1 MIFLREYSEELPTAP
16 VTSPVPQVTVEPVE
30 QEPSWYTGMG
40 DAIWQ
45 GAYAAYLEN
54 QSALKGVVSS
64 AGFGDDEY
72 RAWLDATAAENRRLV
87 RDEYTPDPEK
97 TSVAAQVLYGVSNGL
112 AKYGMAAAVGAAA
125 GPASI
130 AVTPVVFGASV
141 GINETQKLKDEG
153 VDDETATKA
162 GMVSGAMNAFWG
174 GVPGAFGRSIKAKVL
189 TGASLGAFTSYN
201 EMGAIKT
208 VLENADYSKLAL
220 KYDPTDPVGMGVNA
234 LVGGLMGPVSAGASW
249 KTRGSKTAKPAEAD
263 APELTDVDV
272 EDAARYRAT
281 QIAAEANL
289 PVDHGNAEQVREAH
303 QAEAS
308 AREQIDAGKTVR
320 VSEKA
325 VDPEV
330 IQEIREK
337 SLAKLAAQSKRD
349 GAILQNR
356 DRSSKESVAQMRG
369 IAAHPDYLRVSI
381 SNSLSDGAPVVT
393 DWADIPDIQ
402 RGTAVT
408 LVDGTGAR
416 YDSQY
421 VVVDA
426 DMVIT
431 SNDIN
436 GQPNNLYGVEGVDA
450 AYAVAGNGRVT
461 ALNHAYDLGTA
472 DTYKQELMQDAARHG
487 VDPDVIAQMQR
498 PILVRVVDKEK
509 LPADIADRTN
519 TRTTAEMSMVEQAI
533 NDAQRIDLASLEFTA
548 DGNVSPDTVAQF
560 VKLMPASERN
570 RLSVNNVPTAEAKAR
585 LDAAIFQAVYK
596 TPGLT
601 GLLDTNKAPAG
612 VATMLR
618 AYRALAPKLIDLDGT
633 GDVDVRTALAEV
645 LNEFAST
652 RANGQKLSVAE
663 LAAQMSTTRS
673 PMAQA
678 YLDYFAKVDK
688 EGGGYKRIVDDISS
702 SADLIRQSRAMA
714 EADAASGGTSM
725 FGDVTTLSQLDVM
738 RDFSQRTGVEID
750 EGQFIKTDSLAGAVK
765 FEAER
770 RGQALRDA
778 IDLAMQ
784 KQGLPPI
791 ERNVK
796 LELIEVGRSADGVHR
811 VWGLKGNPNLV
822 VMPDGVDGVKPLPV
836 RLQEGTM
843 SRDHIRKHESEL
855 QQAGFTNV
863 EEAIVDA
870 AKNWTRITR
879 GTKKDAIRLQRVLYS
894 DERGRLVRSVLQV
907 EFQEIAGVY
916 RIGSV
921 FVSKKPTE
929 KETLLLDRQTH
940 DRGLLSLHKGQPQD
954 WHPPAT
960 SVGSNRDSGATI
972 ADRQAHDRGHTSKD
986 VWHPLSPS
994 VETTA
999 SPDKSIGQD
1008 LGNVKTF
1015 KALADAEKRA
1025 KDSAI
1030 VKESMAKIRDSE
1042 NDAELKQ
1049 LTRQAL
1055 IALDDSPD
1063 MAIPLVDENGNPAA
1077 ISAAEL
1083 IAREDARAAELEKI
1097 AIDGVATAVACA
1109 LVNNGI

>member
-40 DAIWQ
+40 DALWQ
-45 GAYAAYLEN
+45 GAYSAYLEN

-64 AGFGDDEY
+64 AGIGDDEY

-87 RDEYTPDPEK
+87 RDEYTPDPDK
-97 TSVAAQVLYGVSNGL
+97 TSMAAQVLYGVSNGL
-112 AKYGMAAAVGAAA
+112 TKYGMAAAVGTAT
-125 GPASI
+125 GPASL

-141 GINETQKLKDEG
+141 GIAEAQKLKDEG
-153 VDDETATKA
+153 VDEETARKA
-162 GMVSGAMNAFWG
+162 GMTSAAMNAFWG
-174 GVPGAFGRSIKAKVL
+174 GVPGAFGRSIKSKVL
-189 TGASLGAFTSYN
+189 TGAGLGAFTSYN
-201 EMGAIKT
+201 EMGAIKAI
-208 VLENADYSKLAL
+208 LENADYSKLAL

-234 LVGGLMGPVSAGASW
+234 LVGGLMGPMSGGVSW
-249 KTRGSKTAKPAEAD
+249 KARGSRSAQAPAAD
-263 APELTDVDV
+263 ALGLTDVDV

-289 PVDHGNAEQVREAH
+289 PVDHNNVEQVREAH
-303 QAEAS
+303 QAEAT
-308 AREQIDAGKTVR
+308 AREQIDSGKTVR

-356 DRSSKESVAQMRG
+356 DRSSKESVAQMRE

-498 PILVRVVDKEK
+498 PILVRVVDKER

-570 RLSVNNVPTAEAKAR
+570 RLSVNNVPTAEARAR

-714 EADAASGGTSM
+714 EADAASGGAGM
-725 FGDVTTLSQLDVM
+725 FGDVTTLSQRDVM
-738 RDFSQRTGVEID
+738 RRFADRTGIEID
-750 EGQFIKTDSLAGAVK
+750 EKQFINTDSLKGAVEYEAQLRA
-765 FEAER
+765 EAER
-770 RGQALRDA
+770 AKVQALAAEQARQAKRAAAIAADA
-778 IDLAMQ
+778 Q
-784 KQGLPPI
+784 KAVPEVAP
-791 ERNVK
+791 K
-796 LELIEVGRSADGVHR
+796 LER
-811 VWGLKGNPNLV
+811 
-822 VMPDGVDGVKPLPV
+822 
-836 RLQEGTM
+836 
-843 SRDHIRKHESEL
+843 
-855 QQAGFTNV
+855 
-863 EEAIVDA
+863 EASDA
-870 AKNWTRITR
+870 AK
-879 GTKKDAIRLQRVLYS
+879 AAEAVS
-894 DERGRLVRSVLQV
+894 
-907 EFQEIAGVY
+907 EI
-916 RIGSV
+916 
-921 FVSKKPTE
+921 
-929 KETLLLDRQTH
+929 
-940 DRGLLSLHKGQPQD
+940 
-954 WHPPAT
+954 
-960 SVGSNRDSGATI
+960 
-972 ADRQAHDRGHTSKD
+972 
-986 VWHPLSPS
+986 
-994 VETTA
+994 
-999 SPDKSIGQD
+999 
-1008 LGNVKTF
+1008 
-1015 KALADAEKRA
+1015 EKRVSDA
-1025 KDSAI
+1025 AIIRESIEHVRASA
-1030 VKESMAKIRDSE
+1030 E
-1042 NDAELKQ
+1042 DADLQ
-1049 LTRQAL
+1049 ALTNQAL
-1055 IALDDSPD
+1055 IVLEDSPD
-1063 MAIPLVDENGNPAA
+1063 MVIPLTDENGNPAS

-1083 IAREDARAAELEKI
+1083 IAREDARAAELEK
-1097 AIDGVATAVACA
+1097 AAMEGVTTAVACA

>member
-40 DAIWQ
+40 DALWQ
-45 GAYAAYLEN
+45 GAYSAYLEN

-64 AGFGDDEY
+64 AGIGDDEY

-87 RDEYTPDPEK
+87 RDEYTPDPDK
-97 TSVAAQVLYGVSNGL
+97 TSMAAQVLYGVSNGL
-112 AKYGMAAAVGAAA
+112 TKYGMAAAVGTAT
-125 GPASI
+125 GPASL

-141 GINETQKLKDEG
+141 GIAEAQKLKDEG
-153 VDDETATKA
+153 VDEETARKA
-162 GMVSGAMNAFWG
+162 GMTSAAMNAFWG
-174 GVPGAFGRSIKAKVL
+174 GVPGAFGRSIKSKVL
-189 TGASLGAFTSYN
+189 TGAGLGAFTSYN
-201 EMGAIKT
+201 EMGAIKAI
-208 VLENADYSKLAL
+208 LENADYSKLAL

-234 LVGGLMGPVSAGASW
+234 LVGGLMGPMSGGVSW
-249 KTRGSKTAKPAEAD
+249 KARGSRSAQAPAAD
-263 APELTDVDV
+263 ALGLTDVDV

-289 PVDHGNAEQVREAH
+289 PVDHNNVEQVREAH
-303 QAEAS
+303 QAEAT
-308 AREQIDAGKTVR
+308 AREQIDSGKAVR

-356 DRSSKESVAQMRG
+356 DRSSKESVAQMRE

-570 RLSVNNVPTAEAKAR
+570 RLSVNNVPTAEARAR

-714 EADAASGGTSM
+714 EADAASGGAGM
-725 FGDVTTLSQLDVM
+725 FGDVTTLSQRDVM
-738 RDFSQRTGVEID
+738 RRFADRTGIEID
-750 EGQFIKTDSLAGAVK
+750 EKRFINTDSLKGAVEYEAQLRA
-765 FEAER
+765 EAER
-770 RGQALRDA
+770 TKVQALAAEQARQAKQAAAIAADA
-778 IDLAMQ
+778 Q
-784 KQGLPPI
+784 KAVPEVAP
-791 ERNVK
+791 K
-796 LELIEVGRSADGVHR
+796 LEL
-811 VWGLKGNPNLV
+811 
-822 VMPDGVDGVKPLPV
+822 
-836 RLQEGTM
+836 
-843 SRDHIRKHESEL
+843 
-855 QQAGFTNV
+855 
-863 EEAIVDA
+863 EASDA
-870 AKNWTRITR
+870 AK
-879 GTKKDAIRLQRVLYS
+879 AAEAVS
-894 DERGRLVRSVLQV
+894 
-907 EFQEIAGVY
+907 EI
-916 RIGSV
+916 
-921 FVSKKPTE
+921 
-929 KETLLLDRQTH
+929 
-940 DRGLLSLHKGQPQD
+940 
-954 WHPPAT
+954 
-960 SVGSNRDSGATI
+960 
-972 ADRQAHDRGHTSKD
+972 
-986 VWHPLSPS
+986 
-994 VETTA
+994 
-999 SPDKSIGQD
+999 
-1008 LGNVKTF
+1008 
-1015 KALADAEKRA
+1015 EKRVSDA
-1025 KDSAI
+1025 AIIRESIEHVRASA
-1030 VKESMAKIRDSE
+1030 E
-1042 NDAELKQ
+1042 DADLQ
-1049 LTRQAL
+1049 ALTNQAL
-1055 IALDDSPD
+1055 IVLEDSPD
-1063 MAIPLVDENGNPAA
+1063 MVIPLTDENGNPAS

-1083 IAREDARAAELEKI
+1083 IAREDARAAELEK
-1097 AIDGVATAVACA
+1097 AAMEGVTTAVACA

>member
-97 TSVAAQVLYGVSNGL
+97 TSMAAQVLYGVSNGL

-289 PVDHGNAEQVREAH
+289 PIDHGNAEQVREAH
-303 QAEAS
+303 QAEAT
-308 AREQIDAGKTVR
+308 AREQIDAGKPVR
-320 VSEKA
+320 MSEKA
-325 VDPEV
+325 VAPEV

-337 SLAKLAAQSKRD
+337 SLAKLAAQSKYD

-356 DRSSKESVAQMRG
+356 DRSSKESVAQMRE

-472 DTYKQELMQDAARHG
+472 DTYKKELMLDAARHG
-487 VDPDVIAQMQR
+487 VDPDVIAEMQK

-509 LPADIADRTN
+509 LPVDIADRTN

-533 NDAQRIDLASLEFTA
+533 NDAQRIDLASLKFTE
-548 DGNVSPDTVAQF
+548 DGNVSLDTISQF
-560 VKLMPASERN
+560 VQLMPASERN
-570 RLSVNNVPTAEAKAR
+570 RLVVNGVPTAEANAR
-585 LDAAIFQAVYK
+585 LDAAIFQSVYK

-601 GLLDTNKAPAG
+601 GLLDAGKAPAG
-612 VATMLR
+612 VSTMLR
-618 AYRALAPKLIDLDGT
+618 AYRALAPKLLDLDGT
-633 GDVDVRTALAEV
+633 GDLDVRTAMAEV
-645 LNEFAST
+645 LNEFVST
-652 RANGQKLSVAE
+652 RANGQKLSVSE
-663 LAAQMSTTRS
+663 LAAQKTTTRS

-702 SADLIRQSRAMA
+702 SAVLIRKSRAMA

-738 RDFSQRTGVEID
+738 RDFSHRTGVEID
-750 EGQFIKTDSLAGAVK
+750 EGQFIKTDSLAGAVQ

-778 IDLAMQ
+778 IDYAMR
-784 KQGLPPI
+784 KEGMAPI
-791 ERNVK
+791 SAPKPFK
-796 LELIEVGRSADGVHR
+796 LVEVGRDGDKVHR
-811 VWGLKGNPNLV
+811 VFGLDGKPDLM
-822 VMPDGVDGVKPLPV
+822 VMPEGVDGVLPLPV
-836 RLQEGTM
+836 RLQEGTLNG
-843 SRDHIRKHESEL
+843 DHIRKHEKEL
-855 QQAGFTNV
+855 QQAGYSNV
-863 EEAIVDA
+863 EHALYDVVR
-870 AKNWTRITR
+870 NWAWVSK
-879 GTKKDAIRLQRVLYS
+879 GTKADSLRIVRPIVV
-894 DERGRLVRSVLQV
+894 DEKGRLTRAVIQV
-907 EFQEIAGVY
+907 EFQKVAGVY
-916 RIGSV
+916 RVGSV
-921 FVSKKPTE
+921 FYSKQPIE
-929 KETLLLDRQTH
+929 KETLLFDRQTH
-940 DRGLLSLHKGQPQD
+940 DRGLLSLHEGQPQD

-960 SVGSNRDSGATI
+960 SVGNNKVSG
-972 ADRQAHDRGHTSKD
+972 
-986 VWHPLSPS
+986 
-994 VETTA
+994 TA
-999 SPDKSIGQD
+999 VPNESIGQD
-1008 LGNVKTF
+1008 LGDVKTF
-1015 KALADAEKRA
+1015 KSAAEQEKHVSDAAVIRESIEHVRTSAEDADLKALT
-1025 KDSAI
+1025 
-1030 VKESMAKIRDSE
+1030 
-1042 NDAELKQ
+1042 N
-1049 LTRQAL
+1049 QAL
-1055 IALDDSPD
+1055 IVLEDSPD
-1063 MAIPLVDENGNPAA
+1063 MVIPLEDANGDPAS

>member
-45 GAYAAYLEN
+45 GACAAYLEN

-97 TSVAAQVLYGVSNGL
+97 TSVAAQVLYGV
-112 AKYGMAAAVGAAA
+112 YGMAAAVGAAA

-303 QAEAS
+303 QAEAT
-308 AREQIDAGKTVR
+308 AREQIDAGKPVR
-320 VSEKA
+320 MSEKA
-325 VDPEV
+325 VAPEV

-356 DRSSKESVAQMRG
+356 DRSSKESVAQMRE

-393 DWADIPDIQ
+393 DWADIPNIQ

-408 LVDGTGAR
+408 LVDGTGVR
-416 YDSQY
+416 YDSHY

-426 DMVIT
+426 DTVIT

-472 DTYKQELMQDAARHG
+472 DTYKKELMLDAARHG
-487 VDPDVIAQMQR
+487 VDPDVIAEMQK

-509 LPADIADRTN
+509 LPVDIADRTN

-533 NDAQRIDLASLEFTA
+533 NDAQRIDLASLKFTE
-548 DGNVSPDTVAQF
+548 DGNVSLDTISQF
-560 VKLMPASERN
+560 VQLMPASERN
-570 RLSVNNVPTAEAKAR
+570 RLVVNGVPTAEANAR
-585 LDAAIFQAVYK
+585 LDAAIFQSVYK

-601 GLLDTNKAPAG
+601 GLLDAGKAPAG
-612 VATMLR
+612 VSTMLR
-618 AYRALAPKLIDLDGT
+618 AYRALAPKLLDLDGT
-633 GDVDVRTALAEV
+633 GDLDVRTAMAEV
-645 LNEFAST
+645 LNEFVST
-652 RANGQKLSVAE
+652 RANGQKLSVSE
-663 LAAQMSTTRS
+663 LAAQKTTTRS

-678 YLDYFAKVDK
+678 YLDYFAKVNK

-702 SADLIRQSRAMA
+702 SAVLIRKNRAMA

-738 RDFSQRTGVEID
+738 RDFSHRTGVEID
-750 EGQFIKTDSLAGAVK
+750 EGQFIKTDSLAGAVQ

-778 IDLAMQ
+778 IDYAMR
-784 KQGLPPI
+784 KEGMAPI
-791 ERNVK
+791 SAPKPFK
-796 LELIEVGRSADGVHR
+796 LVEVGRDGDKVHR
-811 VWGLKGNPNLV
+811 VFGLDGKPDLM
-822 VMPDGVDGVKPLPV
+822 VMPEGVDGVLPLPV
-836 RLQEGTM
+836 RLQEGTLNG
-843 SRDHIRKHESEL
+843 DHIRKHEKEL
-855 QQAGFTNV
+855 QQAGYSNV
-863 EEAIVDA
+863 EHALYDVVR
-870 AKNWTRITR
+870 NWAWVSK
-879 GTKKDAIRLQRVLYS
+879 GTKADSLRIVRPIVV
-894 DERGRLVRSVLQV
+894 DEKGRLTRAVIQV
-907 EFQEIAGVY
+907 EFQKVAGVY
-916 RIGSV
+916 RVGSV
-921 FVSKKPTE
+921 FYSKQPIE
-929 KETLLLDRQTH
+929 KETLLFDRQTH
-940 DRGLLSLHKGQPQD
+940 DRGLLSLHEGQPQD

-960 SVGSNRDSGATI
+960 SVGNNKVSG
-972 ADRQAHDRGHTSKD
+972 
-986 VWHPLSPS
+986 
-994 VETTA
+994 TA
-999 SPDKSIGQD
+999 VPNESIGQD
-1008 LGNVKTF
+1008 LGDVKTF
-1015 KALADAEKRA
+1015 KSAAEQEKHVSDAAVIRESIEHVRTSAEDADLKALTD
-1025 KDSAI
+1025 
-1030 VKESMAKIRDSE
+1030 
-1042 NDAELKQ
+1042 
-1049 LTRQAL
+1049 QAL
-1055 IALDDSPD
+1055 IVLEDSPD
-1063 MAIPLVDENGNPAA
+1063 MVIPLVDANGDPAS

-1083 IAREDARAAELEKI
+1083 IAREDARAAELEKT
-1097 AIDGVATAVACA
+1097 AKEGVTTAVACA
-1109 LVNNGI
+1109 LINNGI

>member
-1 MIFLREYSEELPTAP
+1 M
-16 VTSPVPQVTVEPVE
+16 
-30 QEPSWYTGMG
+30 
-40 DAIWQ
+40 
-45 GAYAAYLEN
+45 
-54 QSALKGVVSS
+54 
-64 AGFGDDEY
+64 
-72 RAWLDATAAENRRLV
+72 
-87 RDEYTPDPEK
+87 RDEYTPDPDN
-97 TSVAAQVLYGVSNGL
+97 TSMAAQVLYGVSNGL
-112 AKYGMAAAVGAAA
+112 TKYGMAAAVGTAT
-125 GPASI
+125 GPASL

-141 GINETQKLKDEG
+141 GIAEAQKLKDEG
-153 VDDETATKA
+153 VDEETARKA
-162 GMVSGAMNAFWG
+162 GMTSAAMNAFWG
-174 GVPGAFGRSIKAKVL
+174 GVPGAFGRSIKSKVL
-189 TGASLGAFTSYN
+189 TGAGLGAFTSYN
-201 EMGAIKT
+201 EMGAIKAI
-208 VLENADYSKLAL
+208 LENADYSKLAL

-234 LVGGLMGPVSAGASW
+234 LVGGLMGPMSGGVSW
-249 KTRGSKTAKPAEAD
+249 KARGSRSAQAPAAD
-263 APELTDVDV
+263 ALGLTDVDV

-289 PVDHGNAEQVREAH
+289 PVDHNNVEQVREAH
-303 QAEAS
+303 QAEAT
-308 AREQIDAGKTVR
+308 AREQIDSGKAVR

-356 DRSSKESVAQMRG
+356 DRSSKESVAQMRE

-570 RLSVNNVPTAEAKAR
+570 RLSVNNVPTAEARAR

-714 EADAASGGTSM
+714 EADAASGGAGM
-725 FGDVTTLSQLDVM
+725 FGDVTTLSQRDVM
-738 RDFSQRTGVEID
+738 RRFADRTGIEID
-750 EGQFIKTDSLAGAVK
+750 EKRFINTDSLKGAVEYEAQLRA
-765 FEAER
+765 EAER
-770 RGQALRDA
+770 TKVQALAAEQARQAKQAAAIAADA
-778 IDLAMQ
+778 Q
-784 KQGLPPI
+784 KAVP
-791 ERNVK
+791 EVAAK
-796 LELIEVGRSADGVHR
+796 LEL
-811 VWGLKGNPNLV
+811 
-822 VMPDGVDGVKPLPV
+822 
-836 RLQEGTM
+836 
-843 SRDHIRKHESEL
+843 
-855 QQAGFTNV
+855 
-863 EEAIVDA
+863 EASDA
-870 AKNWTRITR
+870 AK
-879 GTKKDAIRLQRVLYS
+879 AAEAVS
-894 DERGRLVRSVLQV
+894 
-907 EFQEIAGVY
+907 EI
-916 RIGSV
+916 
-921 FVSKKPTE
+921 
-929 KETLLLDRQTH
+929 
-940 DRGLLSLHKGQPQD
+940 
-954 WHPPAT
+954 
-960 SVGSNRDSGATI
+960 
-972 ADRQAHDRGHTSKD
+972 
-986 VWHPLSPS
+986 
-994 VETTA
+994 
-999 SPDKSIGQD
+999 
-1008 LGNVKTF
+1008 
-1015 KALADAEKRA
+1015 EKRVSDA
-1025 KDSAI
+1025 AIIRESIEHVRASA
-1030 VKESMAKIRDSE
+1030 E
-1042 NDAELKQ
+1042 DADLQ
-1049 LTRQAL
+1049 ALTNQAL
-1055 IALDDSPD
+1055 IVLEDSPD
-1063 MAIPLVDENGNPAA
+1063 MVIPLTDANGDPAS

-1083 IAREDARAAELEKI
+1083 IAREDARAAELEK
-1097 AIDGVATAVACA
+1097 AATEGVTTAVACA

>member
-289 PVDHGNAEQVREAH
+289 PIDHGNAEQVREAH
-303 QAEAS
+303 QAEAT

-356 DRSSKESVAQMRG
+356 DRSSKESVAQMRE

-393 DWADIPDIQ
+393 DWADIPNIQ

-472 DTYKQELMQDAARHG
+472 DTYKKELMLDAARHG
-487 VDPDVIAQMQR
+487 VDPDVIAEMQK

-509 LPADIADRTN
+509 LPVDIADRTN
-519 TRTTAEMSMVEQAI
+519 TRTTAEMSMVEQSI
-533 NDAQRIDLASLEFTA
+533 NDAQRIDLASLKFTE
-548 DGNVSPDTVAQF
+548 DGNVSLDTISQF
-560 VKLMPASERN
+560 VQLMPASERN
-570 RLSVNNVPTAEAKAR
+570 RLVVNGVPTAEANAR
-585 LDAAIFQAVYK
+585 LDAAIFQSVYK

-601 GLLDTNKAPAG
+601 GLLDAGKAPAG
-612 VATMLR
+612 VSTMLR
-618 AYRALAPKLIDLDGT
+618 AYRALAPKLLDLDGT
-633 GDVDVRTALAEV
+633 GDLDVRTAMAEV
-645 LNEFAST
+645 LNEFVST
-652 RANGQKLSVAE
+652 RANGQKLSVSE
-663 LAAQMSTTRS
+663 LAAQKTTTRS

-702 SADLIRQSRAMA
+702 SAVLIRKSRAMA

-738 RDFSQRTGVEID
+738 RDFSHRTGVEID
-750 EGQFIKTDSLAGAVK
+750 EGQFIKTDSLAGAVQ

-778 IDLAMQ
+778 IDYAMR
-784 KQGLPPI
+784 KEGMAPI
-791 ERNVK
+791 SAPKPFK
-796 LELIEVGRSADGVHR
+796 LVEVGRDGDKVHR
-811 VWGLKGNPNLV
+811 VFGLDGKPDLM
-822 VMPDGVDGVKPLPV
+822 VMPEGVDGVLPLPV
-836 RLQEGTM
+836 RLQEGTLNG
-843 SRDHIRKHESEL
+843 DHIRKHEKEL
-855 QQAGFTNV
+855 QQAGYSNV
-863 EEAIVDA
+863 EHALYDVVR
-870 AKNWTRITR
+870 NWAWVSK
-879 GTKKDAIRLQRVLYS
+879 GTKADSLRIVRPIVV
-894 DERGRLVRSVLQV
+894 DEKGRLTRAVIQV
-907 EFQEIAGVY
+907 EFQKVAGVY
-916 RIGSV
+916 RVGSV
-921 FVSKKPTE
+921 FYSKQPIE
-929 KETLLLDRQTH
+929 KETLLFDRQTH
-940 DRGLLSLHKGQPQD
+940 DRGLLSLHEGQPQD

-960 SVGSNRDSGATI
+960 SVGNNKVSG
-972 ADRQAHDRGHTSKD
+972 
-986 VWHPLSPS
+986 
-994 VETTA
+994 TA
-999 SPDKSIGQD
+999 VPNESIGQD
-1008 LGNVKTF
+1008 LGDVKTF
-1015 KALADAEKRA
+1015 KSAAEQEKHVSDAAVIRESIEHVRTSAEDADLKALT
-1025 KDSAI
+1025 
-1030 VKESMAKIRDSE
+1030 
-1042 NDAELKQ
+1042 N
-1049 LTRQAL
+1049 QAL
-1055 IALDDSPD
+1055 IVLEDSPD
-1063 MAIPLVDENGNPAA
+1063 MVIPLEDANGDPAS

>member
-97 TSVAAQVLYGVSNGL
+97 TSMAAQVLYGVSNGL

-289 PVDHGNAEQVREAH
+289 PIDHGNAEQVREAH
-303 QAEAS
+303 QAEAT
-308 AREQIDAGKTVR
+308 AREQIDAGKPVR
-320 VSEKA
+320 MSEKA
-325 VDPEV
+325 VAPEV

-337 SLAKLAAQSKRD
+337 SLAKLAAQSKHD

-356 DRSSKESVAQMRG
+356 DRSSKESVAQMRE

-472 DTYKQELMQDAARHG
+472 DTYKKELMLDAARHG
-487 VDPDVIAQMQR
+487 VDPDVIAEMQK

-509 LPADIADRTN
+509 LPVDIADRTN

-533 NDAQRIDLASLEFTA
+533 NDAQRIDLASLKFTE
-548 DGNVSPDTVAQF
+548 DGNVSLDTISQF
-560 VKLMPASERN
+560 VQLMPASERN
-570 RLSVNNVPTAEAKAR
+570 RLVVNGVPTAEANAR
-585 LDAAIFQAVYK
+585 LDAAIFQSVYK

-601 GLLDTNKAPAG
+601 GLLDAGKAPAG
-612 VATMLR
+612 VSTMLR
-618 AYRALAPKLIDLDGT
+618 AYRALAPKLLDLDGT
-633 GDVDVRTALAEV
+633 GDLDVRTAMAEV
-645 LNEFAST
+645 LNEFVST
-652 RANGQKLSVAE
+652 RANGQKLSVSE
-663 LAAQMSTTRS
+663 LAAQKTTTRS

-702 SADLIRQSRAMA
+702 SAVLIRKSRAMA

-738 RDFSQRTGVEID
+738 RDFSHRTGVEID
-750 EGQFIKTDSLAGAVK
+750 EGQFIKTDSLAGAVQ

-770 RGQALRDA
+770 REQALRDA
-778 IDLAMQ
+778 IDYAMR
-784 KQGLPPI
+784 KEGMAPI
-791 ERNVK
+791 SAPKPFK
-796 LELIEVGRSADGVHR
+796 LVEVGRDGDKVHR
-811 VWGLKGNPNLV
+811 VFGLDGKPDLM
-822 VMPDGVDGVKPLPV
+822 VMPEGVDGVLPLPV
-836 RLQEGTM
+836 RLQEGTLNG
-843 SRDHIRKHESEL
+843 DHIRKHEKEL
-855 QQAGFTNV
+855 QQAGYSNV
-863 EEAIVDA
+863 EHALYDVVR
-870 AKNWTRITR
+870 NWAWVSK
-879 GTKKDAIRLQRVLYS
+879 GTKADSLRIVRPIVV
-894 DERGRLVRSVLQV
+894 DEKGRLTRAVIQV
-907 EFQEIAGVY
+907 EFQKVAGVY
-916 RIGSV
+916 RVGSV
-921 FVSKKPTE
+921 FYSKQPIE
-929 KETLLLDRQTH
+929 KETLLFDRQTH
-940 DRGLLSLHKGQPQD
+940 DRGLLSLHEGQPQD

-960 SVGSNRDSGATI
+960 SVGNNKVSG
-972 ADRQAHDRGHTSKD
+972 
-986 VWHPLSPS
+986 
-994 VETTA
+994 TA
-999 SPDKSIGQD
+999 VPNESIGQD
-1008 LGNVKTF
+1008 LGDVKTF
-1015 KALADAEKRA
+1015 KSAAEQEKHVSDAAVIRESIEHVRTSAEDADLKALT
-1025 KDSAI
+1025 
-1030 VKESMAKIRDSE
+1030 
-1042 NDAELKQ
+1042 N
-1049 LTRQAL
+1049 QAL
-1055 IALDDSPD
+1055 IVLEDSPD
-1063 MAIPLVDENGNPAA
+1063 MVIPLEDANGDPAS

>member
-249 KTRGSKTAKPAEAD
+249 KTRVSKTAKPAEAD

-289 PVDHGNAEQVREAH
+289 PIDHGNAEQVREAH
-303 QAEAS
+303 QAEAT
-308 AREQIDAGKTVR
+308 AREQIDAGKPVR
-320 VSEKA
+320 MSEKA
-325 VDPEV
+325 VAPEV

-337 SLAKLAAQSKRD
+337 SLAKLAAQSKHD

-356 DRSSKESVAQMRG
+356 DRSSKESVAQMRE

-472 DTYKQELMQDAARHG
+472 DTYKKELMLDAARHG
-487 VDPDVIAQMQR
+487 VDPDVIAEMQK

-509 LPADIADRTN
+509 LPVDIADRTN

-533 NDAQRIDLASLEFTA
+533 NDAQRIDLASLKFTE
-548 DGNVSPDTVAQF
+548 DGNVSLDTISQF
-560 VKLMPASERN
+560 VQLMPASERN
-570 RLSVNNVPTAEAKAR
+570 RLVVNGVPTADANAR
-585 LDAAIFQAVYK
+585 LDAAIFQSVYK

-601 GLLDTNKAPAG
+601 GLLDAGKAPAG
-612 VATMLR
+612 VSTMLR
-618 AYRALAPKLIDLDGT
+618 AYRALAPKLLDLDGT
-633 GDVDVRTALAEV
+633 GDLDVRTAMAEV
-645 LNEFAST
+645 LNEFVST
-652 RANGQKLSVAE
+652 RANGQKLSVSE
-663 LAAQMSTTRS
+663 LAAQKTTTRS

-702 SADLIRQSRAMA
+702 SAVLIRKNRAMA

-738 RDFSQRTGVEID
+738 RDFSHRTGVEID
-750 EGQFIKTDSLAGAVK
+750 EGQFIKTDSLAGAVQ

-778 IDLAMQ
+778 IDYAMR
-784 KQGLPPI
+784 KEGMAPI
-791 ERNVK
+791 SAPKPFK
-796 LELIEVGRSADGVHR
+796 LVEVGRDGDKVHR
-811 VWGLKGNPNLV
+811 VFGLDGKPDLM
-822 VMPDGVDGVKPLPV
+822 VMPEGVDGVLPLPV
-836 RLQEGTM
+836 RLQEGTLNG
-843 SRDHIRKHESEL
+843 DHIRKHEKEL
-855 QQAGFTNV
+855 QQAGYSNV
-863 EEAIVDA
+863 EHALYDVVR
-870 AKNWTRITR
+870 NWAWVSK
-879 GTKKDAIRLQRVLYS
+879 GTKADSLRIVRPIVV
-894 DERGRLVRSVLQV
+894 DEKGRLTRAVIQV
-907 EFQEIAGVY
+907 EFQKVAGVY
-916 RIGSV
+916 RVGSV
-921 FVSKKPTE
+921 FYSKQPIE
-929 KETLLLDRQTH
+929 KETLLFDRQTH
-940 DRGLLSLHKGQPQD
+940 DRGLLSLHEGQPQD

-960 SVGSNRDSGATI
+960 SVGNNKVSG
-972 ADRQAHDRGHTSKD
+972 
-986 VWHPLSPS
+986 
-994 VETTA
+994 TA
-999 SPDKSIGQD
+999 VPNESIGQD
-1008 LGNVKTF
+1008 LGDVKTF
-1015 KALADAEKRA
+1015 KSAAEQEKHVSDAAVIRESIEHVRTSAEDADLKALT
-1025 KDSAI
+1025 
-1030 VKESMAKIRDSE
+1030 
-1042 NDAELKQ
+1042 N
-1049 LTRQAL
+1049 QAL
-1055 IALDDSPD
+1055 IVLEDSPD
-1063 MAIPLVDENGNPAA
+1063 MVIPLEDANGDPAS

>member
-1 MIFLREYSEELPTAP
+1 M
-16 VTSPVPQVTVEPVE
+16 E

-303 QAEAS
+303 QAEAT
-308 AREQIDAGKTVR
+308 AREQIDAGKPVR
-320 VSEKA
+320 MSEKA
-325 VDPEV
+325 VAPEV

-356 DRSSKESVAQMRG
+356 DRSSKESVAQMRE

-393 DWADIPDIQ
+393 DWADIPNIQ

-408 LVDGTGAR
+408 LVDGTGVR
-416 YDSQY
+416 YDSHY

-426 DMVIT
+426 DTVIT

-472 DTYKQELMQDAARHG
+472 DTYKKELMLDAARHG
-487 VDPDVIAQMQR
+487 VDPDVIAEMQK

-509 LPADIADRTN
+509 LPVDIADRTN

-533 NDAQRIDLASLEFTA
+533 NDAQRIDLASLKFTE
-548 DGNVSPDTVAQF
+548 DGNVSLDTISQF
-560 VKLMPASERN
+560 VQLMPASERN
-570 RLSVNNVPTAEAKAR
+570 RLVVNGVPTAEANAR
-585 LDAAIFQAVYK
+585 LDAAIFQSVYK

-601 GLLDTNKAPAG
+601 GLLDAGKAPAG
-612 VATMLR
+612 VSTMLR
-618 AYRALAPKLIDLDGT
+618 AYRALAPKLLDLDGT
-633 GDVDVRTALAEV
+633 GDLDVRTAMAEV
-645 LNEFAST
+645 LNEFVST
-652 RANGQKLSVAE
+652 RANGQKLSVSE
-663 LAAQMSTTRS
+663 LAAQKTTTRS

-702 SADLIRQSRAMA
+702 SAVLIRKNRAMA

-738 RDFSQRTGVEID
+738 RDFSHRTGVEID
-750 EGQFIKTDSLAGAVK
+750 EGQFIKTDSLAGAVQ

-778 IDLAMQ
+778 IDYAMR
-784 KQGLPPI
+784 KEGMAPI
-791 ERNVK
+791 SAPKPFK
-796 LELIEVGRSADGVHR
+796 LVEVGRDGDKVHR
-811 VWGLKGNPNLV
+811 VFGLDGKPDLM
-822 VMPDGVDGVKPLPV
+822 VMPEGVDGVLPLPV
-836 RLQEGTM
+836 RLQEGTLNG
-843 SRDHIRKHESEL
+843 DHIRKHEKEL
-855 QQAGFTNV
+855 QQAGYSNV
-863 EEAIVDA
+863 EHALYDVVR
-870 AKNWTRITR
+870 NWAWVSK
-879 GTKKDAIRLQRVLYS
+879 GTKADSLRIVRPIVV
-894 DERGRLVRSVLQV
+894 DEKGRLTRAVIQV
-907 EFQEIAGVY
+907 EFQKVAGVY
-916 RIGSV
+916 RVGSV
-921 FVSKKPTE
+921 FYSKQPIE

-960 SVGSNRDSGATI
+960 SVGSNRDSG
-972 ADRQAHDRGHTSKD
+972 
-986 VWHPLSPS
+986 
-994 VETTA
+994 TA
-999 SPDKSIGQD
+999 VPNESIGQD

-1015 KALADAEKRA
+1015 KVLADAEKRA

-1063 MAIPLVDENGNPAA
+1063 MAIPLVDENGNSAA

-1083 IAREDARAAELEKI
+1083 IAREDARAAELEKT
-1097 AIDGVATAVACA
+1097 AKEGVTTAVACA
-1109 LVNNGI
+1109 LINNGI

>member
-16 VTSPVPQVTVEPVE
+16 VTSPVPSVTVEPVK

-40 DAIWQ
+40 DALWQ
-45 GAYAAYLEN
+45 GAYSAYLEN

-303 QAEAS
+303 QAEAT

-487 VDPDVIAQMQR
+487 VDPDVIAEMQK

-509 LPADIADRTN
+509 LPVDIADRTN

-533 NDAQRIDLASLEFTA
+533 NDAQRIDLASLKFTE
-548 DGNVSPDTVAQF
+548 DGNVSLDTISQF
-560 VKLMPASERN
+560 VQLMPASERN
-570 RLSVNNVPTAEAKAR
+570 RLVVNGVPTAEANAR
-585 LDAAIFQAVYK
+585 LDAAIFQSVYK

-601 GLLDTNKAPAG
+601 GLLDAGKAPAG
-612 VATMLR
+612 VSTMLR
-618 AYRALAPKLIDLDGT
+618 AYRALAPKLLDLDGT
-633 GDVDVRTALAEV
+633 GDLDVRTAMAEV
-645 LNEFAST
+645 LNEFVST
-652 RANGQKLSVAE
+652 RANGQKLSVSE
-663 LAAQMSTTRS
+663 LAAQKTTTRS

-702 SADLIRQSRAMA
+702 SAVLIRKNRAMA

-738 RDFSQRTGVEID
+738 RDFSHRTGVEID
-750 EGQFIKTDSLAGAVK
+750 EGQFIKTDSLAGAVQ

-778 IDLAMQ
+778 IDYAMR
-784 KQGLPPI
+784 KEGMAPI
-791 ERNVK
+791 SAPKPFK
-796 LELIEVGRSADGVHR
+796 LVEVGRDGDKVHR
-811 VWGLKGNPNLV
+811 VFGLDGKPDLM
-822 VMPDGVDGVKPLPV
+822 VMPEGVDGVLPLPV
-836 RLQEGTM
+836 RLQEGTLNG
-843 SRDHIRKHESEL
+843 DHIRKHEKEL
-855 QQAGFTNV
+855 QQAGYSNV
-863 EEAIVDA
+863 EHALYDVVR
-870 AKNWTRITR
+870 NWAWVSK
-879 GTKKDAIRLQRVLYS
+879 GTKADSLRIVRPIVV
-894 DERGRLVRSVLQV
+894 DEKGRLTRAVIQV
-907 EFQEIAGVY
+907 EFQKVAGVY
-916 RIGSV
+916 RVGSV
-921 FVSKKPTE
+921 FYSKQPIE

-960 SVGSNRDSGATI
+960 SVGSNRDSG
-972 ADRQAHDRGHTSKD
+972 
-986 VWHPLSPS
+986 
-994 VETTA
+994 TA
-999 SPDKSIGQD
+999 VPNESIGQD

-1015 KALADAEKRA
+1015 KVLADAEKRA

-1083 IAREDARAAELEKI
+1083 IAREDARAAELEKT
-1097 AIDGVATAVACA
+1097 AKEGVTTAVACA
-1109 LVNNGI
+1109 LINNGI

>member
-64 AGFGDDEY
+64 AGLGDDEY

-303 QAEAS
+303 QAEAT
-308 AREQIDAGKTVR
+308 AREQIDAGKPVR
-320 VSEKA
+320 MSEKA
-325 VDPEV
+325 VAPEV

-356 DRSSKESVAQMRG
+356 DRSSKESVAQMRE

-393 DWADIPDIQ
+393 DWADIPNIQ

-408 LVDGTGAR
+408 LVDGTGVR
-416 YDSQY
+416 YDSHY

-426 DMVIT
+426 DTVIT

-472 DTYKQELMQDAARHG
+472 DTYKKELMLDAARHG
-487 VDPDVIAQMQR
+487 VDPDVIAEMQK

-509 LPADIADRTN
+509 LPVDIADRTN

-533 NDAQRIDLASLEFTA
+533 NDAQRIDLASLKFTE
-548 DGNVSPDTVAQF
+548 DGNVSLDTISQF
-560 VKLMPASERN
+560 VQLMPASERN
-570 RLSVNNVPTAEAKAR
+570 RLVVNGVPTAEANAR
-585 LDAAIFQAVYK
+585 LDAAIFQSVYK

-601 GLLDTNKAPAG
+601 GLLDAGKAPAG
-612 VATMLR
+612 VSTMLR
-618 AYRALAPKLIDLDGT
+618 AYRALAPKLLDLDGT
-633 GDVDVRTALAEV
+633 GDLDVRTAMAEV
-645 LNEFAST
+645 LNEFVST
-652 RANGQKLSVAE
+652 RANGQKLSVSE
-663 LAAQMSTTRS
+663 LAAQKTTTRS

-702 SADLIRQSRAMA
+702 SAVLIRKNRAMA

-738 RDFSQRTGVEID
+738 RDFSHRTGVEID
-750 EGQFIKTDSLAGAVK
+750 EGQFIKTDSLAGAVQ

-778 IDLAMQ
+778 IDYAMR
-784 KQGLPPI
+784 KEGMAPI
-791 ERNVK
+791 SAPKPFK
-796 LELIEVGRSADGVHR
+796 LVEVGRDGDKVHR
-811 VWGLKGNPNLV
+811 VFGLDGKPDLM
-822 VMPDGVDGVKPLPV
+822 VMPEGVDGVLPLPV
-836 RLQEGTM
+836 RLQEGTLNG
-843 SRDHIRKHESEL
+843 DHIRKHEKEL
-855 QQAGFTNV
+855 QQAGYSNV
-863 EEAIVDA
+863 EHALYDVVR
-870 AKNWTRITR
+870 NWAWVSK
-879 GTKKDAIRLQRVLYS
+879 GTKADSLRIVRPIVV
-894 DERGRLVRSVLQV
+894 DEKGRLTRAVIQV
-907 EFQEIAGVY
+907 EFQKVAGVY
-916 RIGSV
+916 RVGSV
-921 FVSKKPTE
+921 FYSKQPIE
-929 KETLLLDRQTH
+929 KETLLFDRQTH
-940 DRGLLSLHKGQPQD
+940 DRGLLSLHEGQPQD

-960 SVGSNRDSGATI
+960 SVGNNKVSG
-972 ADRQAHDRGHTSKD
+972 
-986 VWHPLSPS
+986 
-994 VETTA
+994 TA
-999 SPDKSIGQD
+999 VPNESIGQD
-1008 LGNVKTF
+1008 LGDVKTF
-1015 KALADAEKRA
+1015 KSAAEQEKHVSDAAVIRESIEHVRTSAEDADLKALTD
-1025 KDSAI
+1025 
-1030 VKESMAKIRDSE
+1030 
-1042 NDAELKQ
+1042 
-1049 LTRQAL
+1049 QAL
-1055 IALDDSPD
+1055 IVLEDSPD
-1063 MAIPLVDENGNPAA
+1063 MVIPLVDANGDPAS

>member
-45 GAYAAYLEN
+45 GACAAYLEN

-289 PVDHGNAEQVREAH
+289 PIDHGNAEQVREAH
-303 QAEAS
+303 QAEAT
-308 AREQIDAGKTVR
+308 AREQIDAGKPVR
-320 VSEKA
+320 MSEKA
-325 VDPEV
+325 VAPEV

-337 SLAKLAAQSKRD
+337 SLAKLAAQSKHD

-356 DRSSKESVAQMRG
+356 DRSSKESVAQMRE

-472 DTYKQELMQDAARHG
+472 DTYKKELMLDAARHG
-487 VDPDVIAQMQR
+487 VDPDVIAEMQK

-509 LPADIADRTN
+509 RPVDIADRTN

-533 NDAQRIDLASLEFTA
+533 NDAQRIDLASLKFTE
-548 DGNVSPDTVAQF
+548 DGNVSLDTISQF
-560 VKLMPASERN
+560 VQLMPASERN
-570 RLSVNNVPTAEAKAR
+570 RLVVNGVPTADANAR
-585 LDAAIFQAVYK
+585 LDAAIFQSVYK

-601 GLLDTNKAPAG
+601 GLLDAGKAPAG
-612 VATMLR
+612 VSTMLR
-618 AYRALAPKLIDLDGT
+618 AYRALAPKLLDLDGT
-633 GDVDVRTALAEV
+633 GDLDVRTAMAEV
-645 LNEFAST
+645 LNEFVST
-652 RANGQKLSVAE
+652 RANGQKLSVSE
-663 LAAQMSTTRS
+663 LAAQKTTTRS

-702 SADLIRQSRAMA
+702 SAVLIRKNRAMA

-738 RDFSQRTGVEID
+738 RDFSHRTGVEID
-750 EGQFIKTDSLAGAVK
+750 EGQFIKTDSLAGAVQ

-778 IDLAMQ
+778 IDYAMR
-784 KQGLPPI
+784 KEGMAPI
-791 ERNVK
+791 SAPKPFK
-796 LELIEVGRSADGVHR
+796 LVEVGRDGDKVHR
-811 VWGLKGNPNLV
+811 VFGLDGKPDLM
-822 VMPDGVDGVKPLPV
+822 VMPEGVDGVLPLPV
-836 RLQEGTM
+836 RLQEGTLNG
-843 SRDHIRKHESEL
+843 DHIRKHEKEL
-855 QQAGFTNV
+855 QQAGYSNV
-863 EEAIVDA
+863 EHALYDVVR
-870 AKNWTRITR
+870 NWAWVSK
-879 GTKKDAIRLQRVLYS
+879 GTKADSLRIVRPIVV
-894 DERGRLVRSVLQV
+894 DEKGRLTRAVIQV
-907 EFQEIAGVY
+907 EFQKVAGVY
-916 RIGSV
+916 RVGSV
-921 FVSKKPTE
+921 FYSKQPIE
-929 KETLLLDRQTH
+929 KETLLFDRQTH
-940 DRGLLSLHKGQPQD
+940 DRGLLSLHEGQPQD

-960 SVGSNRDSGATI
+960 SVGNNKVSG
-972 ADRQAHDRGHTSKD
+972 
-986 VWHPLSPS
+986 
-994 VETTA
+994 TA
-999 SPDKSIGQD
+999 VPNESIGQD
-1008 LGNVKTF
+1008 LGDVKTF
-1015 KALADAEKRA
+1015 KSAAEQEKHVSDAAVIRESIEHVRTSAEDADLKALT
-1025 KDSAI
+1025 
-1030 VKESMAKIRDSE
+1030 
-1042 NDAELKQ
+1042 N
-1049 LTRQAL
+1049 QAL
-1055 IALDDSPD
+1055 IVLEDSPD
-1063 MAIPLVDENGNPAA
+1063 MVIPLEDANGDPAS

>member
-30 QEPSWYTGMG
+30 QEPSRYTGMG

-45 GAYAAYLEN
+45 GACAAYLEN

-303 QAEAS
+303 QAEAT
-308 AREQIDAGKTVR
+308 AREQIDAGKPVR
-320 VSEKA
+320 MSEKA
-325 VDPEV
+325 VAPEV

-356 DRSSKESVAQMRG
+356 DRSSKESVAQMRE

-393 DWADIPDIQ
+393 DWADIPNIQ

-408 LVDGTGAR
+408 LVDGTGVR
-416 YDSQY
+416 YDSHY

-426 DMVIT
+426 DTVIT

-472 DTYKQELMQDAARHG
+472 DTYKKELMLDAARHG
-487 VDPDVIAQMQR
+487 VDPDVIAEMQK

-509 LPADIADRTN
+509 LPVDIADRTN

-533 NDAQRIDLASLEFTA
+533 NDAQRIDLASLKFTE
-548 DGNVSPDTVAQF
+548 DGNVSLDTISQF
-560 VKLMPASERN
+560 VQLMPASERN
-570 RLSVNNVPTAEAKAR
+570 RLVVNGVPTAEANAR
-585 LDAAIFQAVYK
+585 LDAAIFQSVYK

-601 GLLDTNKAPAG
+601 GLLDAGKAPAG
-612 VATMLR
+612 VSTMLR
-618 AYRALAPKLIDLDGT
+618 AYRALAPKLLDLDGT
-633 GDVDVRTALAEV
+633 GDLDVRTAMAEV
-645 LNEFAST
+645 LNEFVST
-652 RANGQKLSVAE
+652 RANGQKLSVSE
-663 LAAQMSTTRS
+663 LAAQKTTTRS

-678 YLDYFAKVDK
+678 YLDYFAKVNK

-702 SADLIRQSRAMA
+702 SAVLIRKNRAMA

-738 RDFSQRTGVEID
+738 RDFSHRTGVEID
-750 EGQFIKTDSLAGAVK
+750 EGQFIKTDSLAGAVQ

-778 IDLAMQ
+778 IDYAMR
-784 KQGLPPI
+784 KEGMAPI
-791 ERNVK
+791 SAPKPFK
-796 LELIEVGRSADGVHR
+796 LVEVGRDGDKVHR
-811 VWGLKGNPNLV
+811 VFGLDGKPDLM
-822 VMPDGVDGVKPLPV
+822 VMPEGVDGVLPLPV
-836 RLQEGTM
+836 RLQEGTLNG
-843 SRDHIRKHESEL
+843 DHIRKHEKEL
-855 QQAGFTNV
+855 QQAGYSNV
-863 EEAIVDA
+863 EHALYDVVR
-870 AKNWTRITR
+870 NWAWVSK
-879 GTKKDAIRLQRVLYS
+879 GTKADSLRIVRPIVV
-894 DERGRLVRSVLQV
+894 DEKGRLTRAVIQV
-907 EFQEIAGVY
+907 EFQKVAGVY
-916 RIGSV
+916 RVGSV
-921 FVSKKPTE
+921 FYSKQPIE
-929 KETLLLDRQTH
+929 KETLLFDRQTH
-940 DRGLLSLHKGQPQD
+940 DRGLLSLHEGQPQD

-960 SVGSNRDSGATI
+960 SVGNNKVSG
-972 ADRQAHDRGHTSKD
+972 
-986 VWHPLSPS
+986 
-994 VETTA
+994 TA
-999 SPDKSIGQD
+999 VPNESIGQD
-1008 LGNVKTF
+1008 LGDVKTF
-1015 KALADAEKRA
+1015 KSAAEQEKHVSDAAVIRESIEHVRTSAEDADLKALTD
-1025 KDSAI
+1025 
-1030 VKESMAKIRDSE
+1030 
-1042 NDAELKQ
+1042 
-1049 LTRQAL
+1049 QAL
-1055 IALDDSPD
+1055 IVLEDSPD
-1063 MAIPLVDENGNPAA
+1063 MVIPLVDANGDPAS

-1083 IAREDARAAELEKI
+1083 IAREDARAAELEKT
-1097 AIDGVATAVACA
+1097 AKEGVTTAVACA
-1109 LVNNGI
+1109 LINNGI

>member
-30 QEPSWYTGMG
+30 QEPSWYPGMG

-64 AGFGDDEY
+64 AGIGDDEY

-87 RDEYTPDPEK
+87 RDEYTPDPDK
-97 TSVAAQVLYGVSNGL
+97 TSMAAQVLYGVSNGL
-112 AKYGMAAAVGAAA
+112 TKYGMAAAVGTAT
-125 GPASI
+125 GPASL

-141 GINETQKLKDEG
+141 GIAEAQKLKDEG
-153 VDDETATKA
+153 VDEETARKA
-162 GMVSGAMNAFWG
+162 GMTSAAMNAFWG
-174 GVPGAFGRSIKAKVL
+174 GVPGAFGRSIKSKVL
-189 TGASLGAFTSYN
+189 TGAGLGAFTSYS
-201 EMGAIKT
+201 EMVAIKAI
-208 VLENADYSKLAL
+208 LENADYSKLAL

-234 LVGGLMGPVSAGASW
+234 LVGGLMGPMSGGVSWRA
-249 KTRGSKTAKPAEAD
+249 RGSKSAQAPAVD
-263 APELTDVDV
+263 APGLTDVDV

-289 PVDHGNAEQVREAH
+289 PVDHNNVEQVREAH
-303 QAEAS
+303 QAEAT
-308 AREQIDAGKTVR
+308 AREQIDSGKTVR

-356 DRSSKESVAQMRG
+356 DRSSKESVAQMRE

-393 DWADIPDIQ
+393 DWADIPNIQ

-408 LVDGTGAR
+408 LVDGTGVR
-416 YDSQY
+416 YDSHY

-426 DMVIT
+426 DTVIT

-472 DTYKQELMQDAARHG
+472 DTYKKELMLDAARHG
-487 VDPDVIAQMQR
+487 VDPDVIAEMQK

-509 LPADIADRTN
+509 LPVDIADRTN

-533 NDAQRIDLASLEFTA
+533 NDAQRIDLASLKFTE
-548 DGNVSPDTVAQF
+548 DGNVSLDTISQF
-560 VKLMPASERN
+560 VQLMPASERN
-570 RLSVNNVPTAEAKAR
+570 RLVVNGVPTAEANAR
-585 LDAAIFQAVYK
+585 LDAAIFQSVYK

-601 GLLDTNKAPAG
+601 GLLDVGKAPAG
-612 VATMLR
+612 VSTMLR
-618 AYRALAPKLIDLDGT
+618 AYRALAPKLLDLDGT
-633 GDVDVRTALAEV
+633 GDLDVRTAMAEV
-645 LNEFAST
+645 LNEFVST
-652 RANGQKLSVAE
+652 RANGQKLSVSE
-663 LAAQMSTTRS
+663 LAAQKTTTRS

-702 SADLIRQSRAMA
+702 SAVLIRKNRAMA

-738 RDFSQRTGVEID
+738 RDFSHRTGVEID
-750 EGQFIKTDSLAGAVK
+750 EGQFIKTDSLAGAVQ

-778 IDLAMQ
+778 IDYAMR
-784 KQGLPPI
+784 KEGMAPI
-791 ERNVK
+791 SAPKPFK
-796 LELIEVGRSADGVHR
+796 LVEVGRDGDKVHR
-811 VWGLKGNPNLV
+811 VFGLDGKPDLM
-822 VMPDGVDGVKPLPV
+822 VMPEGVDGVLPLPV
-836 RLQEGTM
+836 RLQEGTLNG
-843 SRDHIRKHESEL
+843 DHIRKHEKEL
-855 QQAGFTNV
+855 QQAGYSNV
-863 EEAIVDA
+863 EHALYDVVR
-870 AKNWTRITR
+870 NWAWVSK
-879 GTKKDAIRLQRVLYS
+879 GTKADSLRIVRPIVV
-894 DERGRLVRSVLQV
+894 DEKGRLTRAVIQV
-907 EFQEIAGVY
+907 EFQKVAGVY
-916 RIGSV
+916 RVGSV
-921 FVSKKPTE
+921 FYSKQPIE

-999 SPDKSIGQD
+999 SLDKSIGQD

-1083 IAREDARAAELEKI
+1083 IAREDARAAELEKV
-1097 AIDGVATAVACA
+1097 AMEGVTTAVACA

>member
-16 VTSPVPQVTVEPVE
+16 VTSPVPSVTVEPVK

-40 DAIWQ
+40 DALWQ
-45 GAYAAYLEN
+45 GAYSAYLEN

-64 AGFGDDEY
+64 AGIGDDEY

-87 RDEYTPDPEK
+87 RDEYTPDPDK
-97 TSVAAQVLYGVSNGL
+97 TSMAAQVLYGVSNGL
-112 AKYGMAAAVGAAA
+112 TKYGMAAAVGTAT
-125 GPASI
+125 GPASL

-141 GINETQKLKDEG
+141 GIAEAQKLKDEG
-153 VDDETATKA
+153 VDEETARKA
-162 GMVSGAMNAFWG
+162 GMTSAAMNAFWG
-174 GVPGAFGRSIKAKVL
+174 GVPGAFGRSIKSKVL
-189 TGASLGAFTSYN
+189 TGAGLGAFTSYN
-201 EMGAIKT
+201 EMGAIKAI
-208 VLENADYSKLAL
+208 LENADYSKLAL

-234 LVGGLMGPVSAGASW
+234 LVGGLMGPMSGGVSW
-249 KTRGSKTAKPAEAD
+249 KARGSRSAQTPAVD
-263 APELTDVDV
+263 APGVTDVDV

-289 PVDHGNAEQVREAH
+289 PVDHNNVEQVREAH
-303 QAEAS
+303 QAEAT
-308 AREQIDAGKTVR
+308 AREQIDSGKAVR

-356 DRSSKESVAQMRG
+356 DRSSKESVAQMRE

-472 DTYKQELMQDAARHG
+472 DTYKQELMRDAARHG

-498 PILVRVVDKEK
+498 PILVRVVDKER

-601 GLLDTNKAPAG
+601 GLLDTNGAPAG

-652 RANGQKLSVAE
+652 RANGQKLSLAE

-714 EADAASGGTSM
+714 EADAASGGAGM
-725 FGDVTTLSQLDVM
+725 FGDVTTLSQRDVM
-738 RDFSQRTGVEID
+738 RRFADRTGIEID
-750 EGQFIKTDSLAGAVK
+750 EKQFINTDSLKGAVEYEAQLRA
-765 FEAER
+765 EAER
-770 RGQALRDA
+770 AKVQALAAEQARQAKQAAAIAADA
-778 IDLAMQ
+778 Q
-784 KQGLPPI
+784 KAVPEVAP
-791 ERNVK
+791 K
-796 LELIEVGRSADGVHR
+796 LEL
-811 VWGLKGNPNLV
+811 
-822 VMPDGVDGVKPLPV
+822 
-836 RLQEGTM
+836 
-843 SRDHIRKHESEL
+843 
-855 QQAGFTNV
+855 
-863 EEAIVDA
+863 EASDA
-870 AKNWTRITR
+870 AK
-879 GTKKDAIRLQRVLYS
+879 AAEAVS
-894 DERGRLVRSVLQV
+894 
-907 EFQEIAGVY
+907 EI
-916 RIGSV
+916 
-921 FVSKKPTE
+921 
-929 KETLLLDRQTH
+929 
-940 DRGLLSLHKGQPQD
+940 
-954 WHPPAT
+954 
-960 SVGSNRDSGATI
+960 
-972 ADRQAHDRGHTSKD
+972 
-986 VWHPLSPS
+986 
-994 VETTA
+994 
-999 SPDKSIGQD
+999 
-1008 LGNVKTF
+1008 
-1015 KALADAEKRA
+1015 EKRVSDA
-1025 KDSAI
+1025 AIIRESIEHVRASA
-1030 VKESMAKIRDSE
+1030 E
-1042 NDAELKQ
+1042 DADLQ
-1049 LTRQAL
+1049 ALTNQAL
-1055 IALDDSPD
+1055 IVLEDSPD
-1063 MAIPLVDENGNPAA
+1063 MVIPLTDENGNPAS

-1083 IAREDARAAELEKI
+1083 IAREDARAAELEK
-1097 AIDGVATAVACA
+1097 AAMEGVTTAVACA

>member
-16 VTSPVPQVTVEPVE
+16 VTSPVPSVTVEPVK
-30 QEPSWYTGMG
+30 QETSWYTGMG
-40 DAIWQ
+40 DALWQ
-45 GAYAAYLEN
+45 GAYSAYLEN

-64 AGFGDDEY
+64 AGIGDDEY

-87 RDEYTPDPEK
+87 RDEYTPDPDK
-97 TSVAAQVLYGVSNGL
+97 TSMAAQVLYGVSNGL
-112 AKYGMAAAVGAAA
+112 TKYGMAAAVGTAT
-125 GPASI
+125 GPASL

-141 GINETQKLKDEG
+141 GIAEAQKLKDEG
-153 VDDETATKA
+153 VDEETARKA
-162 GMVSGAMNAFWG
+162 GMTSAAMNAFWG
-174 GVPGAFGRSIKAKVL
+174 GVPGAFGRSIKSKVL
-189 TGASLGAFTSYN
+189 TGAGLGAFTSYN
-201 EMGAIKT
+201 EMGAIKAI
-208 VLENADYSKLAL
+208 LENADYSKLAL

-234 LVGGLMGPVSAGASW
+234 LVGGLMGPMSGGVSW
-249 KTRGSKTAKPAEAD
+249 KARGSRSAQAPAAD
-263 APELTDVDV
+263 ALGLTDVDV

-289 PVDHGNAEQVREAH
+289 PVDHNNVEQVREAH
-303 QAEAS
+303 QAEAT
-308 AREQIDAGKTVR
+308 AREQIDSGKAVR

-356 DRSSKESVAQMRG
+356 DRSSKESVAQMRE

-381 SNSLSDGAPVVT
+381 SNNLSDGAPVVT

-436 GQPNNLYGVEGVDA
+436 GQPNNLYGVDGVDA

-498 PILVRVVDKEK
+498 PILVRVVDKER

-570 RLSVNNVPTAEAKAR
+570 RLSVNNVPTAEARAR

-714 EADAASGGTSM
+714 EADAASGGAGM
-725 FGDVTTLSQLDVM
+725 FGDVTTLSQRDVM
-738 RDFSQRTGVEID
+738 RRFADRTGIEID
-750 EGQFIKTDSLAGAVK
+750 EKQFINTDSLKGAVEYEAQLRA
-765 FEAER
+765 EAER
-770 RGQALRDA
+770 AKVQALAAEQARQAKQAAAIAADA
-778 IDLAMQ
+778 Q
-784 KQGLPPI
+784 KAVPEVAP
-791 ERNVK
+791 K
-796 LELIEVGRSADGVHR
+796 LEL
-811 VWGLKGNPNLV
+811 
-822 VMPDGVDGVKPLPV
+822 
-836 RLQEGTM
+836 
-843 SRDHIRKHESEL
+843 
-855 QQAGFTNV
+855 
-863 EEAIVDA
+863 EASDA
-870 AKNWTRITR
+870 AK
-879 GTKKDAIRLQRVLYS
+879 AAEAVS
-894 DERGRLVRSVLQV
+894 
-907 EFQEIAGVY
+907 EI
-916 RIGSV
+916 
-921 FVSKKPTE
+921 
-929 KETLLLDRQTH
+929 
-940 DRGLLSLHKGQPQD
+940 
-954 WHPPAT
+954 
-960 SVGSNRDSGATI
+960 
-972 ADRQAHDRGHTSKD
+972 
-986 VWHPLSPS
+986 
-994 VETTA
+994 
-999 SPDKSIGQD
+999 
-1008 LGNVKTF
+1008 
-1015 KALADAEKRA
+1015 EKRVSDA
-1025 KDSAI
+1025 AIIRESIEHVRASA
-1030 VKESMAKIRDSE
+1030 E
-1042 NDAELKQ
+1042 DADLQ
-1049 LTRQAL
+1049 ALTNQAL
-1055 IALDDSPD
+1055 IVLEDSPD
-1063 MAIPLVDENGNPAA
+1063 MVIPLTDENGNPAS

-1083 IAREDARAAELEKI
+1083 IAREDARAAELEK
-1097 AIDGVATAVACA
+1097 AAMEGVTTAVACA

>member
-87 RDEYTPDPEK
+87 RDEYTPDPDK
-97 TSVAAQVLYGVSNGL
+97 TSMAAQVLYGVSNGL
-112 AKYGMAAAVGAAA
+112 TKYGMAAAVGTAT
-125 GPASI
+125 GPASL

-303 QAEAS
+303 QAEAT
-308 AREQIDAGKTVR
+308 AREQIDAGKPVR
-320 VSEKA
+320 MSEKA
-325 VDPEV
+325 VAPEV

-356 DRSSKESVAQMRG
+356 DRSSKESVAQMRE

-393 DWADIPDIQ
+393 DWADIPNIQ

-408 LVDGTGAR
+408 LVDGTGVR
-416 YDSQY
+416 YDSHY

-426 DMVIT
+426 DTVIT

-472 DTYKQELMQDAARHG
+472 DTYKKELMLDAARHG
-487 VDPDVIAQMQR
+487 VDPDVIAEMQK

-509 LPADIADRTN
+509 LPVDIADRTN

-533 NDAQRIDLASLEFTA
+533 NDAQRIDLASLKFTE
-548 DGNVSPDTVAQF
+548 DGNVSLDTISQF
-560 VKLMPASERN
+560 VQLMPASERN
-570 RLSVNNVPTAEAKAR
+570 RLVVNGVPTAEANAR
-585 LDAAIFQAVYK
+585 LDAAIFQSVYK

-601 GLLDTNKAPAG
+601 GLLDAGKAPAG
-612 VATMLR
+612 VSTMLR
-618 AYRALAPKLIDLDGT
+618 AYRALAPKLLDLDGT
-633 GDVDVRTALAEV
+633 GDLDVRTAMAEV
-645 LNEFAST
+645 LNEFVST
-652 RANGQKLSVAE
+652 RANGQKLSVSE
-663 LAAQMSTTRS
+663 LAAQKTTTRS

-702 SADLIRQSRAMA
+702 SAVLIRKNRAMA

-738 RDFSQRTGVEID
+738 RDFAHRTGVEID
-750 EGQFIKTDSLAGAVK
+750 EGQFIKTDSLAGAVQ

-778 IDLAMQ
+778 IDYAMR
-784 KQGLPPI
+784 KEGMAPI
-791 ERNVK
+791 SAPKPFK
-796 LELIEVGRSADGVHR
+796 LVEVGRDGDKVHR
-811 VWGLKGNPNLV
+811 VFGLDGKPDLM
-822 VMPDGVDGVKPLPV
+822 VMPEGVDGVLPLPV
-836 RLQEGTM
+836 RLQEGTLNG
-843 SRDHIRKHESEL
+843 DHIRKHEKEL
-855 QQAGFTNV
+855 QQAGYSNV
-863 EEAIVDA
+863 EHALYDVVR
-870 AKNWTRITR
+870 NWAWVSK
-879 GTKKDAIRLQRVLYS
+879 GTKADSLRIVRPIVV
-894 DERGRLVRSVLQV
+894 DEKGRLTRAVIQV
-907 EFQEIAGVY
+907 EFQKVAGVY
-916 RIGSV
+916 RVGSV
-921 FVSKKPTE
+921 FYSKQPIE
-929 KETLLLDRQTH
+929 KETLLFDRQTH
-940 DRGLLSLHKGQPQD
+940 DRGLLSLHEGQPQD

-960 SVGSNRDSGATI
+960 SVGNNKVSG
-972 ADRQAHDRGHTSKD
+972 
-986 VWHPLSPS
+986 
-994 VETTA
+994 TA
-999 SPDKSIGQD
+999 VPNESIGQD
-1008 LGNVKTF
+1008 LGDVKTF
-1015 KALADAEKRA
+1015 KSAAEQEKHVSDAAVIRESIEHVRTSAEDADLKALTD
-1025 KDSAI
+1025 
-1030 VKESMAKIRDSE
+1030 
-1042 NDAELKQ
+1042 
-1049 LTRQAL
+1049 QAL
-1055 IALDDSPD
+1055 IVLEDSPD
-1063 MAIPLVDENGNPAA
+1063 MVIPLEDANGDPAS

>member
-45 GAYAAYLEN
+45 GACAAYLEN

-112 AKYGMAAAVGAAA
+112 AKYGMAAAGWARAVGAAA

-303 QAEAS
+303 QAEAT
-308 AREQIDAGKTVR
+308 AREQIDGGKPVR
-320 VSEKA
+320 MSEKA
-325 VDPEV
+325 VAPEV

-356 DRSSKESVAQMRG
+356 DRSSKESVAQMRE

-393 DWADIPDIQ
+393 DWADIPNIQ

-408 LVDGTGAR
+408 LVDGTGVR
-416 YDSQY
+416 YDSHY

-426 DMVIT
+426 DTVIT

-472 DTYKQELMQDAARHG
+472 DTYKKELMLDAARHG
-487 VDPDVIAQMQR
+487 VDPDVIAEMQK

-509 LPADIADRTN
+509 LPVDIADRTN

-533 NDAQRIDLASLEFTA
+533 NDAQRIDLASLKFTE
-548 DGNVSPDTVAQF
+548 DGNVSLDTISQF
-560 VKLMPASERN
+560 VQLMPASERN
-570 RLSVNNVPTAEAKAR
+570 RLVVNGVPTAEANAR
-585 LDAAIFQAVYK
+585 LDAAIFQSVYK

-601 GLLDTNKAPAG
+601 GLLDAGKAPAG
-612 VATMLR
+612 VSTMLR
-618 AYRALAPKLIDLDGT
+618 AYRALAPKLLDLDGT
-633 GDVDVRTALAEV
+633 GDLDVRTAMAEV
-645 LNEFAST
+645 LNEFVST
-652 RANGQKLSVAE
+652 RANGQKLSVSE
-663 LAAQMSTTRS
+663 LAAQKTTTRS

-678 YLDYFAKVDK
+678 YLDYFAKVNK

-702 SADLIRQSRAMA
+702 SAVLIRKNRAMA

-738 RDFSQRTGVEID
+738 RDFSHRTGVEID
-750 EGQFIKTDSLAGAVK
+750 EGQFIKTDSLAGAVQ

-778 IDLAMQ
+778 IDYAMR
-784 KQGLPPI
+784 KEGMAPI
-791 ERNVK
+791 SAPKPFK
-796 LELIEVGRSADGVHR
+796 LVEVGRDGDKVHR
-811 VWGLKGNPNLV
+811 VFGLDGKPDLM
-822 VMPDGVDGVKPLPV
+822 VMPEGVDGVLPLPV
-836 RLQEGTM
+836 RLQEGTLNG
-843 SRDHIRKHESEL
+843 DHIRKHEKEL
-855 QQAGFTNV
+855 QQAGYSNV
-863 EEAIVDA
+863 EHALYDVVR
-870 AKNWTRITR
+870 NWAWVSK
-879 GTKKDAIRLQRVLYS
+879 GTKADSLRIVRPIVV
-894 DERGRLVRSVLQV
+894 DEKGRLTRAVIQV
-907 EFQEIAGVY
+907 EFQKVAGVY
-916 RIGSV
+916 RVGSV
-921 FVSKKPTE
+921 FYSKQPIE
-929 KETLLLDRQTH
+929 KETLLFDRQTH
-940 DRGLLSLHKGQPQD
+940 DRGLLSLHEGQPQD

-960 SVGSNRDSGATI
+960 SVGNNKVSG
-972 ADRQAHDRGHTSKD
+972 
-986 VWHPLSPS
+986 
-994 VETTA
+994 TA
-999 SPDKSIGQD
+999 VPNESIGQD
-1008 LGNVKTF
+1008 LGDVKTF
-1015 KALADAEKRA
+1015 KSAAEQEKHVSDAAVIRESIEHVRTSAEDADLKALTD
-1025 KDSAI
+1025 
-1030 VKESMAKIRDSE
+1030 
-1042 NDAELKQ
+1042 
-1049 LTRQAL
+1049 QAL
-1055 IALDDSPD
+1055 IVLEDSPD
-1063 MAIPLVDENGNPAA
+1063 MVIPLVDANGDPAS

-1083 IAREDARAAELEKI
+1083 IAREDARAAELEKT
-1097 AIDGVATAVACA
+1097 AKEGVTTAVACA
-1109 LVNNGI
+1109 LINNGI

>member
-40 DAIWQ
+40 DALWQ
-45 GAYAAYLEN
+45 GAYSAYLEN

-64 AGFGDDEY
+64 AGIGDDEY

-87 RDEYTPDPEK
+87 RDEYTPDPDK
-97 TSVAAQVLYGVSNGL
+97 TSMAAQVLYGVSNGL
-112 AKYGMAAAVGAAA
+112 TKYGMAAAVGTAT
-125 GPASI
+125 GPASL

-141 GINETQKLKDEG
+141 GIAEAQKLKDEG
-153 VDDETATKA
+153 VDEETARKA
-162 GMVSGAMNAFWG
+162 GMTSAAMNAFWG
-174 GVPGAFGRSIKAKVL
+174 GVPGAFGRSIKSKVL
-189 TGASLGAFTSYN
+189 TGAGLGAFTSYN
-201 EMGAIKT
+201 EMGAIKAI
-208 VLENADYSKLAL
+208 LENADYSKLAL

-234 LVGGLMGPVSAGASW
+234 LVGGLMGPMSGGVSW
-249 KTRGSKTAKPAEAD
+249 KARGSRSAQAPAAD
-263 APELTDVDV
+263 ALGLTDVDV

-289 PVDHGNAEQVREAH
+289 PVDHNNVEQVREAH
-303 QAEAS
+303 QAEAT
-308 AREQIDAGKTVR
+308 AREQIDSGKAVR

-356 DRSSKESVAQMRG
+356 DRSSKESVAQMRE

-570 RLSVNNVPTAEAKAR
+570 RLSVNNVPTAEARAR

-714 EADAASGGTSM
+714 EADAASGGAGM
-725 FGDVTTLSQLDVM
+725 FGDVTTLSQRDVM
-738 RDFSQRTGVEID
+738 RRFADRTGIEID
-750 EGQFIKTDSLAGAVK
+750 EKQFINTDSLKGAVEYEAQLRA
-765 FEAER
+765 EAER
-770 RGQALRDA
+770 AKVQALAAEQARQAKQAAAIAADA
-778 IDLAMQ
+778 Q
-784 KQGLPPI
+784 KAVPEVAP
-791 ERNVK
+791 K
-796 LELIEVGRSADGVHR
+796 LEL
-811 VWGLKGNPNLV
+811 
-822 VMPDGVDGVKPLPV
+822 
-836 RLQEGTM
+836 
-843 SRDHIRKHESEL
+843 
-855 QQAGFTNV
+855 
-863 EEAIVDA
+863 EASDA
-870 AKNWTRITR
+870 AK
-879 GTKKDAIRLQRVLYS
+879 AAEAVS
-894 DERGRLVRSVLQV
+894 
-907 EFQEIAGVY
+907 EI
-916 RIGSV
+916 
-921 FVSKKPTE
+921 
-929 KETLLLDRQTH
+929 
-940 DRGLLSLHKGQPQD
+940 
-954 WHPPAT
+954 
-960 SVGSNRDSGATI
+960 
-972 ADRQAHDRGHTSKD
+972 
-986 VWHPLSPS
+986 
-994 VETTA
+994 
-999 SPDKSIGQD
+999 
-1008 LGNVKTF
+1008 
-1015 KALADAEKRA
+1015 EKRVSDA
-1025 KDSAI
+1025 AIIRESIEHVRASA
-1030 VKESMAKIRDSE
+1030 E
-1042 NDAELKQ
+1042 DADLQ
-1049 LTRQAL
+1049 ALTNQAL
-1055 IALDDSPD
+1055 IVLEDSPD
-1063 MAIPLVDENGNPAA
+1063 MVIPLTDENGNPAS

-1083 IAREDARAAELEKI
+1083 IAREDARAAELEK
-1097 AIDGVATAVACA
+1097 AAMEGVTTAVACA

>member
-16 VTSPVPQVTVEPVE
+16 VTSPVPQVTVAPVE

-54 QSALKGVVSS
+54 QSALKGGVSS

-97 TSVAAQVLYGVSNGL
+97 TSMAAQVLYGVSNGL

-289 PVDHGNAEQVREAH
+289 PIDHGNAEQVREAH
-303 QAEAS
+303 QAEAT
-308 AREQIDAGKTVR
+308 AREQIDAGKPVR
-320 VSEKA
+320 MSEKA
-325 VDPEV
+325 VAPEV

-337 SLAKLAAQSKRD
+337 SLAKLAAQSKHD

-356 DRSSKESVAQMRG
+356 DRSSKESVAQMRE

-472 DTYKQELMQDAARHG
+472 DTYKKELMLDAARHG
-487 VDPDVIAQMQR
+487 VDPDVIAEMQK

-509 LPADIADRTN
+509 LPVDIADRTN

-533 NDAQRIDLASLEFTA
+533 NDAQRIDLASLKFTE
-548 DGNVSPDTVAQF
+548 DGNVSLDTISQF
-560 VKLMPASERN
+560 VQLMPASERN
-570 RLSVNNVPTAEAKAR
+570 RLVVNGVPTAEANAR
-585 LDAAIFQAVYK
+585 LDAAIFQSVYK

-601 GLLDTNKAPAG
+601 GLLDAGKAPAG
-612 VATMLR
+612 VSTMLR
-618 AYRALAPKLIDLDGT
+618 AYRALAPKLLDLDGT
-633 GDVDVRTALAEV
+633 GDLDVRTAMAEV
-645 LNEFAST
+645 LNEFVST
-652 RANGQKLSVAE
+652 RANGQKLSVSE
-663 LAAQMSTTRS
+663 LAAQKTTTRS

-702 SADLIRQSRAMA
+702 SAVLIRKSRAMA

-738 RDFSQRTGVEID
+738 RDFSHRTGVEID
-750 EGQFIKTDSLAGAVK
+750 EGQFIKTDSLAGAVQ

-778 IDLAMQ
+778 IDYAMR
-784 KQGLPPI
+784 KEGMAPI
-791 ERNVK
+791 SAPKPFK
-796 LELIEVGRSADGVHR
+796 LVEVGRDGDKVHR
-811 VWGLKGNPNLV
+811 VFGLDGKPDLM
-822 VMPDGVDGVKPLPV
+822 VMPEGVDGVLPLPV
-836 RLQEGTM
+836 RLQEGTLNG
-843 SRDHIRKHESEL
+843 DHIRKHEKEL
-855 QQAGFTNV
+855 QQAGYSNV
-863 EEAIVDA
+863 EHALYDVVR
-870 AKNWTRITR
+870 NWAWVSK
-879 GTKKDAIRLQRVLYS
+879 GTKADSLRIVRPIVV
-894 DERGRLVRSVLQV
+894 DEKGRLTRAVIQV
-907 EFQEIAGVY
+907 EFQKVAGVY
-916 RIGSV
+916 RVGSV
-921 FVSKKPTE
+921 FYSKQPIE
-929 KETLLLDRQTH
+929 KETLLFDRQTH
-940 DRGLLSLHKGQPQD
+940 DRGLLSLHEGQPQD

-960 SVGSNRDSGATI
+960 SVGNNKVSG
-972 ADRQAHDRGHTSKD
+972 
-986 VWHPLSPS
+986 
-994 VETTA
+994 TA
-999 SPDKSIGQD
+999 VPNESIGQD
-1008 LGNVKTF
+1008 LGDVKTF
-1015 KALADAEKRA
+1015 KSAAEQEKHVSDAAVIRESIEHVRTSAEDADLKALT
-1025 KDSAI
+1025 
-1030 VKESMAKIRDSE
+1030 
-1042 NDAELKQ
+1042 N
-1049 LTRQAL
+1049 QAL
-1055 IALDDSPD
+1055 IVLEDSPD
-1063 MAIPLVDENGNPAA
+1063 MVIPLEDANGDPAS

>member
-16 VTSPVPQVTVEPVE
+16 VTSPVPRVTVEPVE

-97 TSVAAQVLYGVSNGL
+97 TSMAAQVLYGVSNGL

-303 QAEAS
+303 QAEAT

-325 VDPEV
+325 VASEV

-356 DRSSKESVAQMRG
+356 DRSSKESVAQMRE

-472 DTYKQELMQDAARHG
+472 DTYKKELMLDAARHG
-487 VDPDVIAQMQR
+487 VDPDVIAEMQK

-509 LPADIADRTN
+509 LPVDIADRTN

-533 NDAQRIDLASLEFTA
+533 NDAQRIDLASLKFTE
-548 DGNVSPDTVAQF
+548 DGNVSLDTISQF
-560 VKLMPASERN
+560 VQLMPASERN
-570 RLSVNNVPTAEAKAR
+570 RLVVNGVPTAEANAR
-585 LDAAIFQAVYK
+585 LDAAIFQSVYK

-601 GLLDTNKAPAG
+601 GLLDAGKAPAG
-612 VATMLR
+612 VSTMLR
-618 AYRALAPKLIDLDGT
+618 AYRALAPKLLDLDGT
-633 GDVDVRTALAEV
+633 GDLDVRTAMAEV
-645 LNEFAST
+645 LNEFVST
-652 RANGQKLSVAE
+652 RANGQKLSVSE
-663 LAAQMSTTRS
+663 LAAQKTTTRS

-702 SADLIRQSRAMA
+702 SAVLIRKNRAMA
-714 EADAASGGTSM
+714 EADAASGGASM

-738 RDFSQRTGVEID
+738 RDFSHRTGVEID
-750 EGQFIKTDSLAGAVK
+750 EGQFIKTDSLAGAVQ

-778 IDLAMQ
+778 IDYAMR
-784 KQGLPPI
+784 KEGMAPI
-791 ERNVK
+791 SAPKPFK
-796 LELIEVGRSADGVHR
+796 LVEVGRDGDKVHR
-811 VWGLKGNPNLV
+811 VFGLEGKPDLM
-822 VMPDGVDGVKPLPV
+822 VMPEGVDGVLPLPV
-836 RLQEGTM
+836 RLQEGTLNG
-843 SRDHIRKHESEL
+843 DHIRKHEKEL
-855 QQAGFTNV
+855 QQAGYSNV
-863 EEAIVDA
+863 EHALYDVVR
-870 AKNWTRITR
+870 NWAWVSK
-879 GTKKDAIRLQRVLYS
+879 GTKADSLRIVRPIVV
-894 DERGRLVRSVLQV
+894 DEKGRLTRAVIQV
-907 EFQEIAGVY
+907 EFQKVAGVY
-916 RIGSV
+916 RVGSV
-921 FVSKKPTE
+921 FYSKQPIE
-929 KETLLLDRQTH
+929 KETLLFDRQTH
-940 DRGLLSLHKGQPQD
+940 DRGLLSLHEGQPQD

-960 SVGSNRDSGATI
+960 SVGNNKVSG
-972 ADRQAHDRGHTSKD
+972 
-986 VWHPLSPS
+986 
-994 VETTA
+994 TA
-999 SPDKSIGQD
+999 VPNESIGQD
-1008 LGNVKTF
+1008 LGDVKTF
-1015 KALADAEKRA
+1015 KSAAEQEKHVSDAAVIRESIEHVRTSAEDADLKALTD
-1025 KDSAI
+1025 
-1030 VKESMAKIRDSE
+1030 
-1042 NDAELKQ
+1042 
-1049 LTRQAL
+1049 QAL
-1055 IALDDSPD
+1055 IVLEDSPD
-1063 MAIPLVDENGNPAA
+1063 MVIPLVDANGDPAS

-1083 IAREDARAAELEKI
+1083 IAREDARAAELEKT
-1097 AIDGVATAVACA
+1097 AKEGVTTAVACA
-1109 LVNNGI
+1109 LINNGI

>member
-16 VTSPVPQVTVEPVE
+16 VTSPVPSVTVEPVK

-40 DAIWQ
+40 DALWQ
-45 GAYAAYLEN
+45 GAYSAYLEN

-303 QAEAS
+303 QAEAT

-487 VDPDVIAQMQR
+487 VDPDVIAEMQK

-509 LPADIADRTN
+509 LPVDIADRTN

-533 NDAQRIDLASLEFTA
+533 NDAQRIDLASLKFTE
-548 DGNVSPDTVAQF
+548 DGNVSLDTISQF
-560 VKLMPASERN
+560 VQLMPASERN
-570 RLSVNNVPTAEAKAR
+570 RLVVNGVPTAEANAR
-585 LDAAIFQAVYK
+585 LDAAIFQSVYK

-601 GLLDTNKAPAG
+601 GLLDAGKAPAG
-612 VATMLR
+612 VSTMLR
-618 AYRALAPKLIDLDGT
+618 AYRALAPKLLDLDGT
-633 GDVDVRTALAEV
+633 GDLDVRTAMAEV
-645 LNEFAST
+645 LNEFVST
-652 RANGQKLSVAE
+652 RANGQKLSVSE
-663 LAAQMSTTRS
+663 LAAQKTTTRS

-702 SADLIRQSRAMA
+702 SAVLIRKNRAMA

-738 RDFSQRTGVEID
+738 RDFSHRTGVEID
-750 EGQFIKTDSLAGAVK
+750 EGQFIKTDSLAGAVQ

-778 IDLAMQ
+778 IDYAMR
-784 KQGLPPI
+784 KEGMAPI
-791 ERNVK
+791 SAPKPFK
-796 LELIEVGRSADGVHR
+796 LVEVGRDGDKVHR
-811 VWGLKGNPNLV
+811 VFGLDGKPDLMA
-822 VMPDGVDGVKPLPV
+822 MPEGVDGVLPLPV
-836 RLQEGTM
+836 RLQEGTLNG
-843 SRDHIRKHESEL
+843 DHIRKHEKEL
-855 QQAGFTNV
+855 QQAGYSNV
-863 EEAIVDA
+863 EHALYDVVR
-870 AKNWTRITR
+870 NWAWVSK
-879 GTKKDAIRLQRVLYS
+879 GTKADSLRIVRPIVV
-894 DERGRLVRSVLQV
+894 DEKGRLTRAVIQV
-907 EFQEIAGVY
+907 EFQKVAGVY
-916 RIGSV
+916 RVGSV
-921 FVSKKPTE
+921 FYSKQPIE
-929 KETLLLDRQTH
+929 KETLLFDRQTH
-940 DRGLLSLHKGQPQD
+940 DRGLLSLHEGQPQD

-960 SVGSNRDSGATI
+960 SVGNNKVSG
-972 ADRQAHDRGHTSKD
+972 
-986 VWHPLSPS
+986 
-994 VETTA
+994 TA
-999 SPDKSIGQD
+999 VPNESIGQD
-1008 LGNVKTF
+1008 LGDVKTF
-1015 KALADAEKRA
+1015 KSAAEQEKHVSDAAVIRESIEHVRTSAEDADLKALT
-1025 KDSAI
+1025 
-1030 VKESMAKIRDSE
+1030 
-1042 NDAELKQ
+1042 N
-1049 LTRQAL
+1049 QAL
-1055 IALDDSPD
+1055 IVLEDSPD
-1063 MAIPLVDENGNPAA
+1063 MVIPLEDANGDPAS

>member
-289 PVDHGNAEQVREAH
+289 PIDHGNAEQVREAH
-303 QAEAS
+303 QAEAT
-308 AREQIDAGKTVR
+308 AREQIDAGKPVR
-320 VSEKA
+320 MSEKA
-325 VDPEV
+325 VAPEV

-337 SLAKLAAQSKRD
+337 SLAKLAAQSKHD

-356 DRSSKESVAQMRG
+356 DRSSKESVAQMRE

-472 DTYKQELMQDAARHG
+472 DTYKKELMLDAARYG
-487 VDPDVIAQMQR
+487 VDPDVIAEMQK

-509 LPADIADRTN
+509 LPVDIADRTN

-533 NDAQRIDLASLEFTA
+533 NDAQRIDLASLKFTE
-548 DGNVSPDTVAQF
+548 DGNVSLDTISQF
-560 VKLMPASERN
+560 VQLMPASERN
-570 RLSVNNVPTAEAKAR
+570 RLVVNGVPTAEANAR
-585 LDAAIFQAVYK
+585 LDAAIFQSVYK

-601 GLLDTNKAPAG
+601 GLLDAGKAPAG
-612 VATMLR
+612 VSTMLR
-618 AYRALAPKLIDLDGT
+618 AYRALAPKLLDLDGT
-633 GDVDVRTALAEV
+633 GDLDVRTAMAEV
-645 LNEFAST
+645 LNEFVST
-652 RANGQKLSVAE
+652 RANGQKLSVSE
-663 LAAQMSTTRS
+663 LAAQKTTTRS

-702 SADLIRQSRAMA
+702 SAVLIRKNRAMA
-714 EADAASGGTSM
+714 EADAASGGASM

-738 RDFSQRTGVEID
+738 RDFSHRTGVEID
-750 EGQFIKTDSLAGAVK
+750 EGQFIKTDSLAGAVQ

-778 IDLAMQ
+778 IDYAMR
-784 KQGLPPI
+784 KEGMAPI
-791 ERNVK
+791 SAPKPFK
-796 LELIEVGRSADGVHR
+796 LVEVGRDGDKVHR
-811 VWGLKGNPNLV
+811 VFGLDGKPDLM
-822 VMPDGVDGVKPLPV
+822 VMPEGVDGVLPLPV
-836 RLQEGTM
+836 RLQEGTLNG
-843 SRDHIRKHESEL
+843 DHIRKHEKEL
-855 QQAGFTNV
+855 QQAGYSNV
-863 EEAIVDA
+863 EHALYDVVR
-870 AKNWTRITR
+870 NWAWVSK
-879 GTKKDAIRLQRVLYS
+879 GTKADSLRIVRPIVV
-894 DERGRLVRSVLQV
+894 DEKGRLTRAVIQV
-907 EFQEIAGVY
+907 EFQKVAGVY
-916 RIGSV
+916 RVGSV
-921 FVSKKPTE
+921 FYSKQPIE
-929 KETLLLDRQTH
+929 KETLLFDRQTH
-940 DRGLLSLHKGQPQD
+940 DRGLLSLHEGQPQD

-960 SVGSNRDSGATI
+960 SVGNNKVSG
-972 ADRQAHDRGHTSKD
+972 
-986 VWHPLSPS
+986 
-994 VETTA
+994 TA
-999 SPDKSIGQD
+999 VPNESIGQD
-1008 LGNVKTF
+1008 LGDVKTF
-1015 KALADAEKRA
+1015 KSAAEQEKHVSDAAVIRESIEHVRTSAEDADLKALT
-1025 KDSAI
+1025 
-1030 VKESMAKIRDSE
+1030 
-1042 NDAELKQ
+1042 N
-1049 LTRQAL
+1049 QAL
-1055 IALDDSPD
+1055 IVLEDSPD
-1063 MAIPLVDENGNPAA
+1063 MVIPLEDANGDPAS

>member
-97 TSVAAQVLYGVSNGL
+97 TSMAAQVLYGVSNGL

-289 PVDHGNAEQVREAH
+289 PIDHGNAEQMREAH
-303 QAEAS
+303 QAEAT
-308 AREQIDAGKTVR
+308 AREQIDAGKPVR
-320 VSEKA
+320 MSEKA
-325 VDPEV
+325 VAPEV

-337 SLAKLAAQSKRD
+337 SLAKLAAQSKHD

-356 DRSSKESVAQMRG
+356 DRSSKESVAQMRE

-393 DWADIPDIQ
+393 DWADIPNIQ

-408 LVDGTGAR
+408 LVDGTGVR
-416 YDSQY
+416 YDSHY

-426 DMVIT
+426 DTVIT

-472 DTYKQELMQDAARHG
+472 DTYKKELMLDAARHG
-487 VDPDVIAQMQR
+487 VDPDVIAEMQK

-509 LPADIADRTN
+509 LPVDIADRTN

-533 NDAQRIDLASLEFTA
+533 NDAQRIDLASLKFTE
-548 DGNVSPDTVAQF
+548 DGNVSLDTISQF
-560 VKLMPASERN
+560 VQLMPASERN
-570 RLSVNNVPTAEAKAR
+570 RLVVNGVPTAEANAR
-585 LDAAIFQAVYK
+585 LDAAIFQSVYK

-601 GLLDTNKAPAG
+601 GLLDAGKAPAG
-612 VATMLR
+612 VSTMLR
-618 AYRALAPKLIDLDGT
+618 AYRALAPKLLDLDGT
-633 GDVDVRTALAEV
+633 GDLDVRTAMAEV
-645 LNEFAST
+645 LNEFVST
-652 RANGQKLSVAE
+652 RASGQKLSVSE
-663 LAAQMSTTRS
+663 LAAQKTTTRS

-678 YLDYFAKVDK
+678 YLDYFAKVNK

-702 SADLIRQSRAMA
+702 SAVLIRKNRAMA

-738 RDFSQRTGVEID
+738 RDFSHRTGVEID
-750 EGQFIKTDSLAGAVK
+750 EGQFIKTDSLAGAVQ

-778 IDLAMQ
+778 IDYAMR
-784 KQGLPPI
+784 KEGMAPI
-791 ERNVK
+791 SAPKPFK
-796 LELIEVGRSADGVHR
+796 LVEVGRDGDKVHR
-811 VWGLKGNPNLV
+811 VFGLDGKPDLM
-822 VMPDGVDGVKPLPV
+822 VMPEGVDGVLPLPV
-836 RLQEGTM
+836 RLQEGTLNG
-843 SRDHIRKHESEL
+843 DHIRKHEKEL
-855 QQAGFTNV
+855 QQAGYSNV
-863 EEAIVDA
+863 EHALYDVVR
-870 AKNWTRITR
+870 NWAWVSK
-879 GTKKDAIRLQRVLYS
+879 GTKADSLRIVRPIVV
-894 DERGRLVRSVLQV
+894 DEKGRLTRAVIQV
-907 EFQEIAGVY
+907 EFQKVAGVY
-916 RIGSV
+916 RVGSV
-921 FVSKKPTE
+921 FYSKQPIE
-929 KETLLLDRQTH
+929 KETLLFDRQTH
-940 DRGLLSLHKGQPQD
+940 DRGLLSLHEGQPQD

-960 SVGSNRDSGATI
+960 SVGNNKVSG
-972 ADRQAHDRGHTSKD
+972 
-986 VWHPLSPS
+986 
-994 VETTA
+994 TA
-999 SPDKSIGQD
+999 VPNESIGQD
-1008 LGNVKTF
+1008 LGDVKTF
-1015 KALADAEKRA
+1015 KSAAEQEKHVSDAAVIRESIEHVRTSAEDADLKALTD
-1025 KDSAI
+1025 
-1030 VKESMAKIRDSE
+1030 
-1042 NDAELKQ
+1042 
-1049 LTRQAL
+1049 QAL
-1055 IALDDSPD
+1055 IVLEDSPD
-1063 MAIPLVDENGNPAA
+1063 MVIPLVDANGDPAS

-1083 IAREDARAAELEKI
+1083 IAREDARAAELEKT
-1097 AIDGVATAVACA
+1097 AKEGVTTAVACA
-1109 LVNNGI
+1109 LINNGI

>member
-16 VTSPVPQVTVEPVE
+16 VTSPVPSVTVEPVK
-30 QEPSWYTGMG
+30 QETSWYTGMG
-40 DAIWQ
+40 DALWQ
-45 GAYAAYLEN
+45 GAYSAYLEN

-64 AGFGDDEY
+64 AGIGDDEY

-87 RDEYTPDPEK
+87 RDEYTPDPDK
-97 TSVAAQVLYGVSNGL
+97 TSMAAQVLYGVSNGL
-112 AKYGMAAAVGAAA
+112 TKYGMAAAVGTAT
-125 GPASI
+125 GPASL

-141 GINETQKLKDEG
+141 GIAEAQKLKDEG
-153 VDDETATKA
+153 VDEETARKV
-162 GMVSGAMNAFWG
+162 GMTSAAMNAFWG
-174 GVPGAFGRSIKAKVL
+174 GVPGAFGRSIKSKVL
-189 TGASLGAFTSYN
+189 TGAGLGAFTSYN
-201 EMGAIKT
+201 EMGAIKAI
-208 VLENADYSKLAL
+208 LENADYSKLAL

-234 LVGGLMGPVSAGASW
+234 LVGGLMGPMSGGVSW
-249 KTRGSKTAKPAEAD
+249 KARGSRSAQAPAVD
-263 APELTDVDV
+263 APGLTDVDV

-281 QIAAEANL
+281 QIAAAANL
-289 PVDHGNAEQVREAH
+289 PVNHNNVEQVREAH
-303 QAEAS
+303 QAEAT
-308 AREQIDAGKTVR
+308 AREQIDSGKAVR

-356 DRSSKESVAQMRG
+356 DRSSKESVAQMRE

-381 SNSLSDGAPVVT
+381 SNNLSDGAPVVT

-436 GQPNNLYGVEGVDA
+436 GQPNNLYGVDGVDA

-498 PILVRVVDKEK
+498 PILVRVVDKER

-570 RLSVNNVPTAEAKAR
+570 RLSVNNVPTAEARAR

-714 EADAASGGTSM
+714 EADAASGGAGM
-725 FGDVTTLSQLDVM
+725 FGDVTTLSQRDVM
-738 RDFSQRTGVEID
+738 RRFADRTGIEID
-750 EGQFIKTDSLAGAVK
+750 EKQFINTDSLKGAVEYEAQLRA
-765 FEAER
+765 EAER
-770 RGQALRDA
+770 AKVQALAAEQARQAKQAAAIAADA
-778 IDLAMQ
+778 KKAV
-784 KQGLPPI
+784 P
-791 ERNVK
+791 EVAAK
-796 LELIEVGRSADGVHR
+796 LEL
-811 VWGLKGNPNLV
+811 
-822 VMPDGVDGVKPLPV
+822 
-836 RLQEGTM
+836 
-843 SRDHIRKHESEL
+843 
-855 QQAGFTNV
+855 
-863 EEAIVDA
+863 EASDA
-870 AKNWTRITR
+870 AK
-879 GTKKDAIRLQRVLYS
+879 AAEAVS
-894 DERGRLVRSVLQV
+894 
-907 EFQEIAGVY
+907 EI
-916 RIGSV
+916 
-921 FVSKKPTE
+921 
-929 KETLLLDRQTH
+929 
-940 DRGLLSLHKGQPQD
+940 
-954 WHPPAT
+954 
-960 SVGSNRDSGATI
+960 
-972 ADRQAHDRGHTSKD
+972 
-986 VWHPLSPS
+986 
-994 VETTA
+994 
-999 SPDKSIGQD
+999 
-1008 LGNVKTF
+1008 
-1015 KALADAEKRA
+1015 EKRVSDA
-1025 KDSAI
+1025 AIIRESIEHVRASA
-1030 VKESMAKIRDSE
+1030 E
-1042 NDAELKQ
+1042 DADLQ
-1049 LTRQAL
+1049 ALTNQAL
-1055 IALDDSPD
+1055 IVLEDSPD
-1063 MAIPLVDENGNPAA
+1063 MVIPLTDENGNPAS

-1083 IAREDARAAELEKI
+1083 IAREDARAAELEK
-1097 AIDGVATAVACA
+1097 AATEGVTTAVACA

>member
-45 GAYAAYLEN
+45 GACAAYLEN

-303 QAEAS
+303 QAEAT
-308 AREQIDAGKTVR
+308 AREQIDAGKPVR
-320 VSEKA
+320 MSEKA
-325 VDPEV
+325 VAPEV

-356 DRSSKESVAQMRG
+356 DRSSKESVAQMRE

-393 DWADIPDIQ
+393 DWADIPNIQ

-408 LVDGTGAR
+408 LVDGTGVR
-416 YDSQY
+416 YDSHY

-426 DMVIT
+426 DTVIT

-472 DTYKQELMQDAARHG
+472 DTYKKELMLDAARHG
-487 VDPDVIAQMQR
+487 VDPDVIAEMQK

-509 LPADIADRTN
+509 LPVDIADRTN

-533 NDAQRIDLASLEFTA
+533 NDAQRIDLASLKFTE
-548 DGNVSPDTVAQF
+548 DGNVSLDTISQF
-560 VKLMPASERN
+560 VQLMPASERN
-570 RLSVNNVPTAEAKAR
+570 RLVVNGVPTAEANAR
-585 LDAAIFQAVYK
+585 LDAAIFQSVYK

-601 GLLDTNKAPAG
+601 GLLDAGKAPAG
-612 VATMLR
+612 VSTMLR
-618 AYRALAPKLIDLDGT
+618 AYRALAPKLLDLDGT
-633 GDVDVRTALAEV
+633 GDLDVRTAMAEV
-645 LNEFAST
+645 LNEFVST
-652 RANGQKLSVAE
+652 RANGQKLSVSE
-663 LAAQMSTTRS
+663 LAAQKTTTRS

-678 YLDYFAKVDK
+678 YLDYFAKVNK

-702 SADLIRQSRAMA
+702 SAVLIRKNRAMA

-738 RDFSQRTGVEID
+738 RDFSHRTGVEID
-750 EGQFIKTDSLAGAVK
+750 EGQFIKTDSLAGAVQ

-778 IDLAMQ
+778 IDYAMR
-784 KQGLPPI
+784 KEGMAPI
-791 ERNVK
+791 SAPKPFK
-796 LELIEVGRSADGVHR
+796 LVEVGRDGDKVHR
-811 VWGLKGNPNLV
+811 VFGLDGKPDLM
-822 VMPDGVDGVKPLPV
+822 VMPEGVDGVLPLPV
-836 RLQEGTM
+836 RLQEGTLNG
-843 SRDHIRKHESEL
+843 DHIRKHEKEL
-855 QQAGFTNV
+855 QQAGYSNV
-863 EEAIVDA
+863 EHALYDVVR
-870 AKNWTRITR
+870 NWAWVSK
-879 GTKKDAIRLQRVLYS
+879 GTKADSLRIVRPIVV
-894 DERGRLVRSVLQV
+894 DEKGRLTRVVIQV
-907 EFQEIAGVY
+907 EFQKVAGVY
-916 RIGSV
+916 RVGSV
-921 FVSKKPTE
+921 FYSKQPIE
-929 KETLLLDRQTH
+929 KETLLFDRQTH
-940 DRGLLSLHKGQPQD
+940 DRGLLSLHEGQPQD

-960 SVGSNRDSGATI
+960 SVGNNKVSG
-972 ADRQAHDRGHTSKD
+972 
-986 VWHPLSPS
+986 
-994 VETTA
+994 TA
-999 SPDKSIGQD
+999 VPNESIGQD
-1008 LGNVKTF
+1008 LGDVKTF
-1015 KALADAEKRA
+1015 KSAAEQEKHVSDAAVIRESIEHVRTSAEDADLKALTD
-1025 KDSAI
+1025 
-1030 VKESMAKIRDSE
+1030 
-1042 NDAELKQ
+1042 
-1049 LTRQAL
+1049 QAL
-1055 IALDDSPD
+1055 IVLEDSPD
-1063 MAIPLVDENGNPAA
+1063 MVIPLVDANGDPAS

-1083 IAREDARAAELEKI
+1083 IAREDARAAELEKT
-1097 AIDGVATAVACA
+1097 AKEGVTTAVACA
-1109 LVNNGI
+1109 LINNGI

>member
-40 DAIWQ
+40 DALWQ
-45 GAYAAYLEN
+45 GAYSAYLEN

-64 AGFGDDEY
+64 AGIGDDEY

-87 RDEYTPDPEK
+87 RDEYTPDPDK
-97 TSVAAQVLYGVSNGL
+97 TSMAAQVLYGVSNGL
-112 AKYGMAAAVGAAA
+112 TKYGMAAAVGTAT
-125 GPASI
+125 GPASL

-141 GINETQKLKDEG
+141 GIAEAQKLKDEG
-153 VDDETATKA
+153 VDEETARKA
-162 GMVSGAMNAFWG
+162 GMTSAAMNAFWG
-174 GVPGAFGRSIKAKVL
+174 GVPGAFGRSIKSKVL
-189 TGASLGAFTSYN
+189 TGAGLGAFTSYN
-201 EMGAIKT
+201 EMGAIKAI
-208 VLENADYSKLAL
+208 LENADYSKLAL

-234 LVGGLMGPVSAGASW
+234 LVGGLMGPMSGGVSW
-249 KTRGSKTAKPAEAD
+249 KARGSRSAQAPAAD
-263 APELTDVDV
+263 ALGLTDVDV

-289 PVDHGNAEQVREAH
+289 PVDHNNVEQVREAH
-303 QAEAS
+303 QAEAT
-308 AREQIDAGKTVR
+308 AREQIDSGKAVR

-356 DRSSKESVAQMRG
+356 DRSSKESVAQMRE

-560 VKLMPASERN
+560 VKLMPVSERN
-570 RLSVNNVPTAEAKAR
+570 RLSVNNVPTAEARAR

-702 SADLIRQSRAMA
+702 SVDLIRQSRAMA
-714 EADAASGGTSM
+714 EADAASGGAGM
-725 FGDVTTLSQLDVM
+725 FGDVTTLSQRDVM
-738 RDFSQRTGVEID
+738 RRFADRTGIEID
-750 EGQFIKTDSLAGAVK
+750 EKRFINTDSLKGAVEYEAQLRA
-765 FEAER
+765 EAER
-770 RGQALRDA
+770 TKVQALAAEQARQAKQAAAIAADA
-778 IDLAMQ
+778 Q
-784 KQGLPPI
+784 KAVP
-791 ERNVK
+791 EVAAK
-796 LELIEVGRSADGVHR
+796 LEL
-811 VWGLKGNPNLV
+811 
-822 VMPDGVDGVKPLPV
+822 
-836 RLQEGTM
+836 
-843 SRDHIRKHESEL
+843 
-855 QQAGFTNV
+855 
-863 EEAIVDA
+863 EASDA
-870 AKNWTRITR
+870 AK
-879 GTKKDAIRLQRVLYS
+879 AAEAVS
-894 DERGRLVRSVLQV
+894 
-907 EFQEIAGVY
+907 EI
-916 RIGSV
+916 
-921 FVSKKPTE
+921 
-929 KETLLLDRQTH
+929 
-940 DRGLLSLHKGQPQD
+940 
-954 WHPPAT
+954 
-960 SVGSNRDSGATI
+960 
-972 ADRQAHDRGHTSKD
+972 
-986 VWHPLSPS
+986 
-994 VETTA
+994 
-999 SPDKSIGQD
+999 
-1008 LGNVKTF
+1008 
-1015 KALADAEKRA
+1015 EKRVSDA
-1025 KDSAI
+1025 AIIRESIEHVRASA
-1030 VKESMAKIRDSE
+1030 E
-1042 NDAELKQ
+1042 DADLQ
-1049 LTRQAL
+1049 ALTNQAL
-1055 IALDDSPD
+1055 IVLEDSPD
-1063 MAIPLVDENGNPAA
+1063 MVIPLTDANGDPAS

-1083 IAREDARAAELEKI
+1083 IAREDARAAELEK
-1097 AIDGVATAVACA
+1097 AATEGVTTAVACA

>member
-54 QSALKGVVSS
+54 QSALKGGVSS

-97 TSVAAQVLYGVSNGL
+97 TSMAAQVLYGVSNGL

-289 PVDHGNAEQVREAH
+289 PIDHGNAEQVREAH
-303 QAEAS
+303 QAEAT
-308 AREQIDAGKTVR
+308 AREQIDAGKPVR
-320 VSEKA
+320 MSEKA
-325 VDPEV
+325 VAPEV

-337 SLAKLAAQSKRD
+337 SLAKLAAQSKHD

-356 DRSSKESVAQMRG
+356 DRSSKESVAQMRE

-472 DTYKQELMQDAARHG
+472 DTYKKELMLDAARHG
-487 VDPDVIAQMQR
+487 VDPDVIAEMQK

-509 LPADIADRTN
+509 LPVDIADRTN

-533 NDAQRIDLASLEFTA
+533 NDAQRIDLASLKFTE
-548 DGNVSPDTVAQF
+548 DGNVSLDTISQF
-560 VKLMPASERN
+560 VQLMPASERN
-570 RLSVNNVPTAEAKAR
+570 RLVVNGVPTAEANAR
-585 LDAAIFQAVYK
+585 LDAAIFQSVYK

-601 GLLDTNKAPAG
+601 GLLDAGKAPAG
-612 VATMLR
+612 VSTMLR
-618 AYRALAPKLIDLDGT
+618 AYRALAPKLLDLDGT
-633 GDVDVRTALAEV
+633 GDLDVRTAMAEV
-645 LNEFAST
+645 LNEFVST
-652 RANGQKLSVAE
+652 RANGQKLSVSE
-663 LAAQMSTTRS
+663 LAAQKTTTRS

-702 SADLIRQSRAMA
+702 SAVLIRKSRAMA

-738 RDFSQRTGVEID
+738 RDFSHRTGVEID
-750 EGQFIKTDSLAGAVK
+750 EGQFIKTDSLAGAVQ

-778 IDLAMQ
+778 IDYAMR
-784 KQGLPPI
+784 KEGMAPI
-791 ERNVK
+791 SAPKPFK
-796 LELIEVGRSADGVHR
+796 LVEVGRDGDKVHR
-811 VWGLKGNPNLV
+811 VFGLDGKPDLM
-822 VMPDGVDGVKPLPV
+822 VMPEGVDGVLPLPV
-836 RLQEGTM
+836 RLQEGTLNG
-843 SRDHIRKHESEL
+843 DHIRKHEKEL
-855 QQAGFTNV
+855 QQAGYSNV
-863 EEAIVDA
+863 EHALYDVVR
-870 AKNWTRITR
+870 NWAWVSK
-879 GTKKDAIRLQRVLYS
+879 GTKADSLRIVRPIVV
-894 DERGRLVRSVLQV
+894 DEKGRLTRAVIQV
-907 EFQEIAGVY
+907 EFQKVAGVY
-916 RIGSV
+916 RVGSV
-921 FVSKKPTE
+921 FYSKQPIE
-929 KETLLLDRQTH
+929 KETLLFDRQTH
-940 DRGLLSLHKGQPQD
+940 DRGLLSLHEGQPQD

-960 SVGSNRDSGATI
+960 SVGNNKVSG
-972 ADRQAHDRGHTSKD
+972 
-986 VWHPLSPS
+986 
-994 VETTA
+994 TA
-999 SPDKSIGQD
+999 VPNESIGQD
-1008 LGNVKTF
+1008 LGDVKTF
-1015 KALADAEKRA
+1015 KSAAEQEKHVSDAAVIRESIEHVRTSAEDADLKALT
-1025 KDSAI
+1025 
-1030 VKESMAKIRDSE
+1030 
-1042 NDAELKQ
+1042 N
-1049 LTRQAL
+1049 QAL
-1055 IALDDSPD
+1055 IVLEDSPD
-1063 MAIPLVDENGNPAA
+1063 MVIPLEDANGDPAS

>member
-72 RAWLDATAAENRRLV
+72 RTWLDATAADNRRLV

-97 TSVAAQVLYGVSNGL
+97 TSMAAQVLYGVSNGL

-289 PVDHGNAEQVREAH
+289 PIDHGNAEQVREAH
-303 QAEAS
+303 QAEAT
-308 AREQIDAGKTVR
+308 AREQIDAGKPVR
-320 VSEKA
+320 MSEKA
-325 VDPEV
+325 VAPEV

-337 SLAKLAAQSKRD
+337 SLAKLAAQSKHD

-356 DRSSKESVAQMRG
+356 DRSSKESVAQMRE

-450 AYAVAGNGRVT
+450 AYAIAGNGRVT

-472 DTYKQELMQDAARHG
+472 DTYKKELMLDAARHG
-487 VDPDVIAQMQR
+487 VDPDVIAEMQK

-509 LPADIADRTN
+509 LPVDIADRTN

-533 NDAQRIDLASLEFTA
+533 NDAQRIDLASLKFTE
-548 DGNVSPDTVAQF
+548 DGNVSLDTISQF
-560 VKLMPASERN
+560 VQLMPASERN
-570 RLSVNNVPTAEAKAR
+570 RLVVNGVPTAEANAR
-585 LDAAIFQAVYK
+585 LDAAIFQSVYK

-601 GLLDTNKAPAG
+601 GLLDAGKAPAG
-612 VATMLR
+612 VSTMLR
-618 AYRALAPKLIDLDGT
+618 AYRALAPKLLDLDGT
-633 GDVDVRTALAEV
+633 GDLDVRTAMAEV
-645 LNEFAST
+645 LNEFVST
-652 RANGQKLSVAE
+652 RANGQKLSVSE
-663 LAAQMSTTRS
+663 LAAQKTTTRS

-678 YLDYFAKVDK
+678 YLDYFAKVDM
-688 EGGGYKRIVDDISS
+688 EGGSYKRIVDDISS
-702 SADLIRQSRAMA
+702 SAVLIRKNRAMA

-738 RDFSQRTGVEID
+738 RDFSHRTGVEID
-750 EGQFIKTDSLAGAVK
+750 EGQFIKTDSLAGAVQ

-778 IDLAMQ
+778 IDYAMR
-784 KQGLPPI
+784 KEGMAPI
-791 ERNVK
+791 SAPKPFK
-796 LELIEVGRSADGVHR
+796 LVEVGRDGDKVHR
-811 VWGLKGNPNLV
+811 VFGLDGKPDLM
-822 VMPDGVDGVKPLPV
+822 VMPEGVDGVLPLPV
-836 RLQEGTM
+836 RLQEGTLNG
-843 SRDHIRKHESEL
+843 DHIRKHEKEL
-855 QQAGFTNV
+855 QQAGYSNV
-863 EEAIVDA
+863 EHALYDVVR
-870 AKNWTRITR
+870 NWAWVSK
-879 GTKKDAIRLQRVLYS
+879 GTKADSLRIVRPIVV
-894 DERGRLVRSVLQV
+894 DEKGRLTRAVIQV
-907 EFQEIAGVY
+907 EFQKVAGVY
-916 RIGSV
+916 RVGSV
-921 FVSKKPTE
+921 FYSKQPIE
-929 KETLLLDRQTH
+929 KETLLFDRQTH
-940 DRGLLSLHKGQPQD
+940 DRGLLSLHEGQPQD

-960 SVGSNRDSGATI
+960 SVGNNKVSG
-972 ADRQAHDRGHTSKD
+972 
-986 VWHPLSPS
+986 
-994 VETTA
+994 TA
-999 SPDKSIGQD
+999 VPNESIGQD
-1008 LGNVKTF
+1008 LGDVKTF
-1015 KALADAEKRA
+1015 KSAAEQEKHVSDAAVIRESIEHVRTSAEDADLKALT
-1025 KDSAI
+1025 
-1030 VKESMAKIRDSE
+1030 
-1042 NDAELKQ
+1042 N
-1049 LTRQAL
+1049 QAL
-1055 IALDDSPD
+1055 IVLEDSPD
-1063 MAIPLVDENGNPAA
+1063 MVIPLEDANGDPAS

>member
-40 DAIWQ
+40 DALWQ
-45 GAYAAYLEN
+45 GAYSAYLEN

-64 AGFGDDEY
+64 AGIGDDEY

-87 RDEYTPDPEK
+87 RDEYTPDPDK
-97 TSVAAQVLYGVSNGL
+97 TSMAAQVLYGVSNGL
-112 AKYGMAAAVGAAA
+112 TKYGMAAAVGTAT
-125 GPASI
+125 GPASL

-141 GINETQKLKDEG
+141 GIAEAQKLKDEG
-153 VDDETATKA
+153 VDEETARKA
-162 GMVSGAMNAFWG
+162 GMTSAAMNAFWG
-174 GVPGAFGRSIKAKVL
+174 GVPGAFGRSIKSKVL
-189 TGASLGAFTSYN
+189 TGAGLGAFTSYN
-201 EMGAIKT
+201 EMGAIKAI
-208 VLENADYSKLAL
+208 LENADYSKLAL

-234 LVGGLMGPVSAGASW
+234 LVGGLMGPMSGGVSW
-249 KTRGSKTAKPAEAD
+249 KARGSRSAQAPAAD
-263 APELTDVDV
+263 ALGLTDVDV

-289 PVDHGNAEQVREAH
+289 PVDHNNVEQVREAH
-303 QAEAS
+303 QAEAT
-308 AREQIDAGKTVR
+308 AREQIDSGKAVR

-356 DRSSKESVAQMRG
+356 DRSSKESVAQMRE

-570 RLSVNNVPTAEAKAR
+570 RLSVNNVPTAEARAR

-714 EADAASGGTSM
+714 EADAASGGAGM
-725 FGDVTTLSQLDVM
+725 FGDVTTLSQRDVM
-738 RDFSQRTGVEID
+738 RRFADRTGIEID
-750 EGQFIKTDSLAGAVK
+750 EKRFINTDSLKGAVEYEAQLRA
-765 FEAER
+765 EAER
-770 RGQALRDA
+770 TKVQALAAEQARQAKQAAAIAADA
-778 IDLAMQ
+778 Q
-784 KQGLPPI
+784 KAVP
-791 ERNVK
+791 EVAAK
-796 LELIEVGRSADGVHR
+796 LEL
-811 VWGLKGNPNLV
+811 
-822 VMPDGVDGVKPLPV
+822 
-836 RLQEGTM
+836 
-843 SRDHIRKHESEL
+843 
-855 QQAGFTNV
+855 
-863 EEAIVDA
+863 EASDA
-870 AKNWTRITR
+870 AK
-879 GTKKDAIRLQRVLYS
+879 AAEAVS
-894 DERGRLVRSVLQV
+894 
-907 EFQEIAGVY
+907 EI
-916 RIGSV
+916 
-921 FVSKKPTE
+921 
-929 KETLLLDRQTH
+929 
-940 DRGLLSLHKGQPQD
+940 
-954 WHPPAT
+954 
-960 SVGSNRDSGATI
+960 
-972 ADRQAHDRGHTSKD
+972 
-986 VWHPLSPS
+986 
-994 VETTA
+994 
-999 SPDKSIGQD
+999 
-1008 LGNVKTF
+1008 
-1015 KALADAEKRA
+1015 EKRVSDA
-1025 KDSAI
+1025 AIIRESIEHVRASA
-1030 VKESMAKIRDSE
+1030 E
-1042 NDAELKQ
+1042 DADLQ
-1049 LTRQAL
+1049 ALTNQAL
-1055 IALDDSPD
+1055 IVLEDSPD
-1063 MAIPLVDENGNPAA
+1063 MVIPLTDANGDPAS

-1083 IAREDARAAELEKI
+1083 IAREDARAAELEKV
-1097 AIDGVATAVACA
+1097 ATEGVTTAVACA

>member
-16 VTSPVPQVTVEPVE
+16 VTSPVPKVTVEPVE

-303 QAEAS
+303 QAEAT
-308 AREQIDAGKTVR
+308 AREQIDAGKPVR
-320 VSEKA
+320 MSEKA
-325 VDPEV
+325 VAPEV

-356 DRSSKESVAQMRG
+356 DRSSKESVAQMRE

-393 DWADIPDIQ
+393 DWADIPNIQ

-408 LVDGTGAR
+408 LVDGTGVR
-416 YDSQY
+416 YDSHY

-426 DMVIT
+426 DTVIT

-472 DTYKQELMQDAARHG
+472 DTYKKELMLDAARHG
-487 VDPDVIAQMQR
+487 VDPDVIAEMQK

-509 LPADIADRTN
+509 LPVDIADRTN

-533 NDAQRIDLASLEFTA
+533 NDAQRIDLASLKFTE
-548 DGNVSPDTVAQF
+548 DGNVSLDTISQF
-560 VKLMPASERN
+560 VQLMPASERN
-570 RLSVNNVPTAEAKAR
+570 RLVVNGVPTAEANAR
-585 LDAAIFQAVYK
+585 LDAAIFQSVYK

-601 GLLDTNKAPAG
+601 GLLDAGKAPAG
-612 VATMLR
+612 VSTMLR
-618 AYRALAPKLIDLDGT
+618 AYRALAPKLLDLDGT
-633 GDVDVRTALAEV
+633 GDLDVRTAMAEV
-645 LNEFAST
+645 LNEFVST
-652 RANGQKLSVAE
+652 RANGQKLSVSE
-663 LAAQMSTTRS
+663 LAAQKTTTRS

-702 SADLIRQSRAMA
+702 SAVLIRKNRAMA

-738 RDFSQRTGVEID
+738 RDFSHRTGVEID
-750 EGQFIKTDSLAGAVK
+750 EGQFIKTDSLAGAVQ

-778 IDLAMQ
+778 IDYAMR
-784 KQGLPPI
+784 KEGMAPI
-791 ERNVK
+791 SAPKPFK
-796 LELIEVGRSADGVHR
+796 LVEVGRDGDKVHR
-811 VWGLKGNPNLV
+811 VFGLDGKPDLM
-822 VMPDGVDGVKPLPV
+822 VMPEGVDGVLPLPV
-836 RLQEGTM
+836 RLQEGTLNG
-843 SRDHIRKHESEL
+843 DHIRKHEKEL
-855 QQAGFTNV
+855 QQAGYSNV
-863 EEAIVDA
+863 EHALYDVVR
-870 AKNWTRITR
+870 NWAWVSK
-879 GTKKDAIRLQRVLYS
+879 GTKADSLRIVRPIVV
-894 DERGRLVRSVLQV
+894 DEKGRLTRAVIQV
-907 EFQEIAGVY
+907 EFQKVAGVY
-916 RIGSV
+916 RVGSV
-921 FVSKKPTE
+921 FYSKQPIE

-960 SVGSNRDSGATI
+960 SVGSNRDSG
-972 ADRQAHDRGHTSKD
+972 
-986 VWHPLSPS
+986 
-994 VETTA
+994 TA
-999 SPDKSIGQD
+999 VPNESIGQD

-1015 KALADAEKRA
+1015 KVLADAEKRA

-1083 IAREDARAAELEKI
+1083 IAREDARAAELEKT
-1097 AIDGVATAVACA
+1097 AKEGVTTAVACA
-1109 LVNNGI
+1109 LINNGI

>member
-16 VTSPVPQVTVEPVE
+16 VTSPVPSVTVEPVK

-40 DAIWQ
+40 DALWQ
-45 GAYAAYLEN
+45 GAYSAYLEN

-64 AGFGDDEY
+64 AGIGDDEY

-87 RDEYTPDPEK
+87 RDEYTPDPDK
-97 TSVAAQVLYGVSNGL
+97 TSMAAQVLYGVSNGL
-112 AKYGMAAAVGAAA
+112 TKYGMAAAVGTAT
-125 GPASI
+125 GPASL

-141 GINETQKLKDEG
+141 GIAEAQKLKDEG
-153 VDDETATKA
+153 VDEETARKA
-162 GMVSGAMNAFWG
+162 GMTSAAMNAFWG
-174 GVPGAFGRSIKAKVL
+174 GVPGAFGRSIKSKVL
-189 TGASLGAFTSYN
+189 TGAGLGAFTSYN
-201 EMGAIKT
+201 EMGAIKAI
-208 VLENADYSKLAL
+208 LENADYSKLAL

-234 LVGGLMGPVSAGASW
+234 LVGGLMGPMSGGVSW
-249 KTRGSKTAKPAEAD
+249 KARGSRSAQTPAVD
-263 APELTDVDV
+263 APGVTDVDV

-289 PVDHGNAEQVREAH
+289 PVDHNNVEQVREAH
-303 QAEAS
+303 QAEAT
-308 AREQIDAGKTVR
+308 AREQIDSGKAVR

-356 DRSSKESVAQMRG
+356 DRSSKESVAQMRE

-381 SNSLSDGAPVVT
+381 SNNLSDGAPVVT

-436 GQPNNLYGVEGVDA
+436 GQPNNLYGVDGVDA

-498 PILVRVVDKEK
+498 PILVRVVDKER

-533 NDAQRIDLASLEFTA
+533 NDAQRVDLASLEFTA

-570 RLSVNNVPTAEAKAR
+570 RLSVNNVPTAEARAR

-714 EADAASGGTSM
+714 EADAASGGAGM
-725 FGDVTTLSQLDVM
+725 FGDVTTLSQRDVM
-738 RDFSQRTGVEID
+738 RRFADRTGIEID
-750 EGQFIKTDSLAGAVK
+750 EKQFINTDSLKGAVEYEAQLRA
-765 FEAER
+765 EAER
-770 RGQALRDA
+770 AKVQALAAEQARQAKRAAAIAADA
-778 IDLAMQ
+778 Q
-784 KQGLPPI
+784 KAVPEVAP
-791 ERNVK
+791 K
-796 LELIEVGRSADGVHR
+796 LEL
-811 VWGLKGNPNLV
+811 
-822 VMPDGVDGVKPLPV
+822 
-836 RLQEGTM
+836 
-843 SRDHIRKHESEL
+843 
-855 QQAGFTNV
+855 
-863 EEAIVDA
+863 EASDA
-870 AKNWTRITR
+870 AK
-879 GTKKDAIRLQRVLYS
+879 AAEAVS
-894 DERGRLVRSVLQV
+894 
-907 EFQEIAGVY
+907 EI
-916 RIGSV
+916 
-921 FVSKKPTE
+921 
-929 KETLLLDRQTH
+929 
-940 DRGLLSLHKGQPQD
+940 
-954 WHPPAT
+954 
-960 SVGSNRDSGATI
+960 
-972 ADRQAHDRGHTSKD
+972 
-986 VWHPLSPS
+986 
-994 VETTA
+994 
-999 SPDKSIGQD
+999 
-1008 LGNVKTF
+1008 
-1015 KALADAEKRA
+1015 EKRVSDA
-1025 KDSAI
+1025 AIIRESIEHVRASA
-1030 VKESMAKIRDSE
+1030 E
-1042 NDAELKQ
+1042 DADLQ
-1049 LTRQAL
+1049 ALTNQAL
-1055 IALDDSPD
+1055 IVLEDSPD
-1063 MAIPLVDENGNPAA
+1063 MVIPLTDENGNPAS

-1083 IAREDARAAELEKI
+1083 IAREDARAAELEK
-1097 AIDGVATAVACA
+1097 ATMEGVTTAVACA

>member
-97 TSVAAQVLYGVSNGL
+97 TSMAAQVLYGVSNGL

-289 PVDHGNAEQVREAH
+289 PIDHGNAEQVREAH
-303 QAEAS
+303 QAEAT
-308 AREQIDAGKTVR
+308 AREQIDAGKPVR
-320 VSEKA
+320 MSEKA
-325 VDPEV
+325 VAPEV

-337 SLAKLAAQSKRD
+337 SLAKLAAQSKHD

-356 DRSSKESVAQMRG
+356 DRSSKESVAQMRE

-472 DTYKQELMQDAARHG
+472 DTYKKELMLDAARHG
-487 VDPDVIAQMQR
+487 VDPDVIAEMQK

-509 LPADIADRTN
+509 LPVDIADRTN

-533 NDAQRIDLASLEFTA
+533 NDAQRIDLASLKFTE
-548 DGNVSPDTVAQF
+548 DGNVSLDTISQF
-560 VKLMPASERN
+560 VQLMPASERN
-570 RLSVNNVPTAEAKAR
+570 RLVVNGVPTAEANAR
-585 LDAAIFQAVYK
+585 LDAAIFQSVYK

-601 GLLDTNKAPAG
+601 GLLDAGKAPAG
-612 VATMLR
+612 VSTMLR
-618 AYRALAPKLIDLDGT
+618 AYRALAPKLLDLDGT
-633 GDVDVRTALAEV
+633 GDLDVRTAMAEV
-645 LNEFAST
+645 LNEFVST
-652 RANGQKLSVAE
+652 RANGQKLSVSE
-663 LAAQMSTTRS
+663 LAAQKTTTRS

-702 SADLIRQSRAMA
+702 SAVLIRKSRAMA

-725 FGDVTTLSQLDVM
+725 FCDVTTLSQLDVM
-738 RDFSQRTGVEID
+738 RDFSHRTGVEID
-750 EGQFIKTDSLAGAVK
+750 EGQFIKTDSLAGAVQ

-778 IDLAMQ
+778 IDYAMR
-784 KQGLPPI
+784 KEGMAPI
-791 ERNVK
+791 SAPKPFK
-796 LELIEVGRSADGVHR
+796 LVEVGRDGDKVHR
-811 VWGLKGNPNLV
+811 VFGLDGKPDLM
-822 VMPDGVDGVKPLPV
+822 VMPEGVDGVLPLPV
-836 RLQEGTM
+836 RLQEGTLNG
-843 SRDHIRKHESEL
+843 DHIRKHEKEL
-855 QQAGFTNV
+855 QQAGYSNV
-863 EEAIVDA
+863 EHALYDVVR
-870 AKNWTRITR
+870 NWAWVSK
-879 GTKKDAIRLQRVLYS
+879 GTKADSLRIVRPIVV
-894 DERGRLVRSVLQV
+894 DEKGRLTRAVIQV
-907 EFQEIAGVY
+907 EFQKVAGVY
-916 RIGSV
+916 RVGSV
-921 FVSKKPTE
+921 FYSKQPIE
-929 KETLLLDRQTH
+929 KETLLFDRQTH
-940 DRGLLSLHKGQPQD
+940 DRGLLSLHEGQPQD

-960 SVGSNRDSGATI
+960 SVGNNKVSG
-972 ADRQAHDRGHTSKD
+972 
-986 VWHPLSPS
+986 
-994 VETTA
+994 TA
-999 SPDKSIGQD
+999 VPNESIGQD
-1008 LGNVKTF
+1008 LGDVKTF
-1015 KALADAEKRA
+1015 KSAAEQEKHVSDAAVIRESIEHVRTSAEDADLKALT
-1025 KDSAI
+1025 
-1030 VKESMAKIRDSE
+1030 
-1042 NDAELKQ
+1042 N
-1049 LTRQAL
+1049 QAL
-1055 IALDDSPD
+1055 IVLEDSPD
-1063 MAIPLVDENGNPAA
+1063 MVIPLEDANGDPAS

>member
-45 GAYAAYLEN
+45 GACAAYLEN

-303 QAEAS
+303 QAEAT
-308 AREQIDAGKTVR
+308 AREQIDAGKPVR
-320 VSEKA
+320 MSEKA
-325 VDPEV
+325 VAPEV

-356 DRSSKESVAQMRG
+356 DRSSKESVAQMRE

-393 DWADIPDIQ
+393 DWADIPNIQ

-408 LVDGTGAR
+408 LVDGTGVR
-416 YDSQY
+416 YDSHY

-487 VDPDVIAQMQR
+487 VDPDVIAQMHR

-533 NDAQRIDLASLEFTA
+533 NDAQRIDLASLKFTE
-548 DGNVSPDTVAQF
+548 DGNVSLDTISQF
-560 VKLMPASERN
+560 VQLMPASERN
-570 RLSVNNVPTAEAKAR
+570 RLVVNGVPTAEANAR
-585 LDAAIFQAVYK
+585 LDAAIFQSVYK

-601 GLLDTNKAPAG
+601 GLLDAGKAPAG
-612 VATMLR
+612 VSTMLH
-618 AYRALAPKLIDLDGT
+618 AYRALAPKLLDLDGT
-633 GDVDVRTALAEV
+633 GDLDVRTAMAEV
-645 LNEFAST
+645 LNEFVST
-652 RANGQKLSVAE
+652 RANGQKLSVSE
-663 LAAQMSTTRS
+663 LAAQKTTTRS

-702 SADLIRQSRAMA
+702 SAVLIRKNRAMA

-738 RDFSQRTGVEID
+738 RDFSHRTGVEID
-750 EGQFIKTDSLAGAVK
+750 EGQFIKTDSLAGAVQ

-778 IDLAMQ
+778 IDYAMR
-784 KQGLPPI
+784 KEGMAPI
-791 ERNVK
+791 SAPKPFK
-796 LELIEVGRSADGVHR
+796 LVEVGRDGDKVHR
-811 VWGLKGNPNLV
+811 VFGLDGKPDLM
-822 VMPDGVDGVKPLPV
+822 VMPEGVDGVLPLPV
-836 RLQEGTM
+836 RLQEGTLNG
-843 SRDHIRKHESEL
+843 DHIRKHEKEL
-855 QQAGFTNV
+855 QQAGYSNV
-863 EEAIVDA
+863 EHALYDVVR
-870 AKNWTRITR
+870 NWAWVSK
-879 GTKKDAIRLQRVLYS
+879 GTKADSLRIVRPIVV
-894 DERGRLVRSVLQV
+894 DEKGRLTRAVIQV
-907 EFQEIAGVY
+907 EFQKVAGVY
-916 RIGSV
+916 RVGSV
-921 FVSKKPTE
+921 FYSKQPIE
-929 KETLLLDRQTH
+929 KETLLFDRQTH
-940 DRGLLSLHKGQPQD
+940 DRGLLSLHEGQPQD

-960 SVGSNRDSGATI
+960 SVGNNKVSG
-972 ADRQAHDRGHTSKD
+972 
-986 VWHPLSPS
+986 
-994 VETTA
+994 TA
-999 SPDKSIGQD
+999 VPNESIGQD
-1008 LGNVKTF
+1008 LGDVKTF
-1015 KALADAEKRA
+1015 KSAAEQEKHVSDAAVIRESIEHVRTSAEDADLKALTD
-1025 KDSAI
+1025 
-1030 VKESMAKIRDSE
+1030 
-1042 NDAELKQ
+1042 
-1049 LTRQAL
+1049 QAL
-1055 IALDDSPD
+1055 IVLEDSPD
-1063 MAIPLVDENGNPAA
+1063 MVIPLVDANGDPAS

>member
-97 TSVAAQVLYGVSNGL
+97 TSMAAQVLYGVSNGL

-303 QAEAS
+303 QAEAT
-308 AREQIDAGKTVR
+308 AREQIDAGKPVR
-320 VSEKA
+320 MSEKA
-325 VDPEV
+325 VAPEV

-337 SLAKLAAQSKRD
+337 SLAKLAAQSKHD

-356 DRSSKESVAQMRG
+356 DRSSKESVAQMRE

-487 VDPDVIAQMQR
+487 VDPDVIAEMQK

-509 LPADIADRTN
+509 LPVDIADRTN

-533 NDAQRIDLASLEFTA
+533 NDAQRIDLASLKFTE
-548 DGNVSPDTVAQF
+548 DGNVSLDTISQF
-560 VKLMPASERN
+560 VQLMPASERN
-570 RLSVNNVPTAEAKAR
+570 RLVVNGVPTAEANAR
-585 LDAAIFQAVYK
+585 LDAAIFQSVYK

-601 GLLDTNKAPAG
+601 GLLDAGKAPAG
-612 VATMLR
+612 VSTMLR
-618 AYRALAPKLIDLDGT
+618 AYRALAPKLLDLDGT
-633 GDVDVRTALAEV
+633 GDLDVRTAMAEV
-645 LNEFAST
+645 LNEFVST
-652 RANGQKLSVAE
+652 RANGQKLSVSE
-663 LAAQMSTTRS
+663 LAAQKTTTRS

-702 SADLIRQSRAMA
+702 SAVLIRKSRAMA

-738 RDFSQRTGVEID
+738 RDFSHRTGVEID
-750 EGQFIKTDSLAGAVK
+750 EGQFIKTDSLAGAVQ

-778 IDLAMQ
+778 IDYAMR
-784 KQGLPPI
+784 KEGMAPI
-791 ERNVK
+791 SAPKPFK
-796 LELIEVGRSADGVHR
+796 LVEVGRDGDKVHR
-811 VWGLKGNPNLV
+811 VFGLDGKPDLM
-822 VMPDGVDGVKPLPV
+822 VMPEGVDGVLPLPV
-836 RLQEGTM
+836 RLQEGTLNG
-843 SRDHIRKHESEL
+843 DHIRKHEKEL
-855 QQAGFTNV
+855 QQAGYSNV
-863 EEAIVDA
+863 EHALYDVVR
-870 AKNWTRITR
+870 NWAWVSK
-879 GTKKDAIRLQRVLYS
+879 GTKADSLRIVRPIVV
-894 DERGRLVRSVLQV
+894 DEKGRLTRAVIQV
-907 EFQEIAGVY
+907 EFQKVAGVY
-916 RIGSV
+916 RVGSV
-921 FVSKKPTE
+921 FYSKQPIE
-929 KETLLLDRQTH
+929 KETLLFDRQTH
-940 DRGLLSLHKGQPQD
+940 DRGLLSLHEGQPQD

-960 SVGSNRDSGATI
+960 SVGNNKVSG
-972 ADRQAHDRGHTSKD
+972 
-986 VWHPLSPS
+986 
-994 VETTA
+994 TA
-999 SPDKSIGQD
+999 VPNESIGQD
-1008 LGNVKTF
+1008 LGDVKTF
-1015 KALADAEKRA
+1015 KSAAEQEKHVSDAAVIRESIEHVRTSAEDADLKALT
-1025 KDSAI
+1025 
-1030 VKESMAKIRDSE
+1030 
-1042 NDAELKQ
+1042 N
-1049 LTRQAL
+1049 QAL
-1055 IALDDSPD
+1055 IVLEDSPD
-1063 MAIPLVDENGNPAA
+1063 MVIPLEDANGDPAS

>member
-97 TSVAAQVLYGVSNGL
+97 TSMAAQVLYGVSNGL

-289 PVDHGNAEQVREAH
+289 PIDHGNAEQVREAH
-303 QAEAS
+303 QAEAT
-308 AREQIDAGKTVR
+308 AREQIDAGKPVR
-320 VSEKA
+320 MSEKA
-325 VDPEV
+325 VAPEV

-337 SLAKLAAQSKRD
+337 SLAKLAAQSKHD

-356 DRSSKESVAQMRG
+356 DRSSKESVAQMRE

-472 DTYKQELMQDAARHG
+472 DTYKKELMLDAARHG
-487 VDPDVIAQMQR
+487 VDPDVIAEMQK

-509 LPADIADRTN
+509 LPVDIADRTN

-533 NDAQRIDLASLEFTA
+533 NDAQRIDLASLKFTE
-548 DGNVSPDTVAQF
+548 DGNVSLDTISQF
-560 VKLMPASERN
+560 VQLMPASERN
-570 RLSVNNVPTAEAKAR
+570 RLVVNGVPTAEANAR
-585 LDAAIFQAVYK
+585 LDAAIFQSVYK

-601 GLLDTNKAPAG
+601 GLLDAGKAPAG
-612 VATMLR
+612 VSTMLR
-618 AYRALAPKLIDLDGT
+618 AYRALAPKLLDLDGT
-633 GDVDVRTALAEV
+633 GDLDVRTAMAEV
-645 LNEFAST
+645 LNEFVST
-652 RANGQKLSVAE
+652 RANGQKLSVSE
-663 LAAQMSTTRS
+663 LAAQKTTTRS

-702 SADLIRQSRAMA
+702 SAVLIRKSRAMA

-738 RDFSQRTGVEID
+738 RDFSHRTGVEID
-750 EGQFIKTDSLAGAVK
+750 EGQFIKTDSLAGAVQ

-778 IDLAMQ
+778 IDYAMR
-784 KQGLPPI
+784 KEGMAPI
-791 ERNVK
+791 SAPKPFK
-796 LELIEVGRSADGVHR
+796 LVEVGRDGDKVHR
-811 VWGLKGNPNLV
+811 VFGLDGKPDLM
-822 VMPDGVDGVKPLPV
+822 VMPEGVDGVLPLPV
-836 RLQEGTM
+836 RLQEGTLNG
-843 SRDHIRKHESEL
+843 DHIRKHEKEL
-855 QQAGFTNV
+855 QQAGYSNV
-863 EEAIVDA
+863 EHALYDVVR
-870 AKNWTRITR
+870 NWAWVSK
-879 GTKKDAIRLQRVLYS
+879 GTKADSLRIVRPIVV
-894 DERGRLVRSVLQV
+894 DEKGRLTRAVIQV
-907 EFQEIAGVY
+907 EFQKVAGVY
-916 RIGSV
+916 RVGSV
-921 FVSKKPTE
+921 FYSKQPIE
-929 KETLLLDRQTH
+929 KETLLFDRQTH
-940 DRGLLSLHKGQPQD
+940 DRGLLSLHEGQPQD

-960 SVGSNRDSGATI
+960 SVGNNKVSG
-972 ADRQAHDRGHTSKD
+972 
-986 VWHPLSPS
+986 
-994 VETTA
+994 TA
-999 SPDKSIGQD
+999 VPNESIGQD
-1008 LGNVKTF
+1008 LGDVKTF
-1015 KALADAEKRA
+1015 KSAAEQEKHVSDAAVIRESIEHVRTSAEDADLKALT
-1025 KDSAI
+1025 
-1030 VKESMAKIRDSE
+1030 
-1042 NDAELKQ
+1042 N
-1049 LTRQAL
+1049 QAL
-1055 IALDDSPD
+1055 IVLEDSPD
-1063 MAIPLVDENGNPAA
+1063 MVIPLEDANGDPAS

>member
-1 MIFLREYSEELPTAP
+1 MIFLREYSEELPPAP

-97 TSVAAQVLYGVSNGL
+97 TSMAAQVLYGVSNGL

-289 PVDHGNAEQVREAH
+289 PIDHGNAEQVREAH
-303 QAEAS
+303 QAEAT
-308 AREQIDAGKTVR
+308 AREQIDAGRPVR
-320 VSEKA
+320 MSEKA
-325 VDPEV
+325 VAPEV

-337 SLAKLAAQSKRD
+337 SLAKLAAQSKHD

-356 DRSSKESVAQMRG
+356 DRSSKESVAQMRE

-472 DTYKQELMQDAARHG
+472 DTYKKELMLDAARHG
-487 VDPDVIAQMQR
+487 VDPDVIAEMQK

-509 LPADIADRTN
+509 LPVDIADRTN

-533 NDAQRIDLASLEFTA
+533 NDAQRIDLASLKFTE
-548 DGNVSPDTVAQF
+548 DGNVSLDTISQF
-560 VKLMPASERN
+560 VQLMPASERN
-570 RLSVNNVPTAEAKAR
+570 RLVVNGVPTAEANAR
-585 LDAAIFQAVYK
+585 LDAAIFQSVYK

-601 GLLDTNKAPAG
+601 GLLDAGKAPAG
-612 VATMLR
+612 VSTMLR
-618 AYRALAPKLIDLDGT
+618 AYRALAPKLLDLDGT
-633 GDVDVRTALAEV
+633 GDLDVRTAMAEV
-645 LNEFAST
+645 LNEFVST
-652 RANGQKLSVAE
+652 RANGQKLSVSE
-663 LAAQMSTTRS
+663 LAAQKTTTRS

-702 SADLIRQSRAMA
+702 SAVLIRKSRAMA

-738 RDFSQRTGVEID
+738 RDFSHRTGVEID
-750 EGQFIKTDSLAGAVK
+750 EGQFIKTDSLAGAVQ

-778 IDLAMQ
+778 IDYAMR
-784 KQGLPPI
+784 KEGMAPI
-791 ERNVK
+791 SAPKPFK
-796 LELIEVGRSADGVHR
+796 LVEVGRDGDKVHR
-811 VWGLKGNPNLV
+811 VFGLDGKPDLM
-822 VMPDGVDGVKPLPV
+822 VMPEGVDGVLPLPV
-836 RLQEGTM
+836 RLQEGTLNG
-843 SRDHIRKHESEL
+843 DHIRKHEKEL
-855 QQAGFTNV
+855 QQAGYSNV
-863 EEAIVDA
+863 EHALYDVVR
-870 AKNWTRITR
+870 NWAWVSK
-879 GTKKDAIRLQRVLYS
+879 GTKADSLRIVRPIVV
-894 DERGRLVRSVLQV
+894 DEKGRLTRAVIQV
-907 EFQEIAGVY
+907 EFQKVAGVY
-916 RIGSV
+916 RVGSV
-921 FVSKKPTE
+921 FYSKQPIE
-929 KETLLLDRQTH
+929 KETLLFDRQTH
-940 DRGLLSLHKGQPQD
+940 DRGLLSLHEGQPQD

-960 SVGSNRDSGATI
+960 SVGNNKVSG
-972 ADRQAHDRGHTSKD
+972 
-986 VWHPLSPS
+986 
-994 VETTA
+994 TA
-999 SPDKSIGQD
+999 VPNESIGQD
-1008 LGNVKTF
+1008 LGDVKTF
-1015 KALADAEKRA
+1015 KSAAEQEKHVSDAAVIRESIEHVRTSAEDADLKALT
-1025 KDSAI
+1025 
-1030 VKESMAKIRDSE
+1030 
-1042 NDAELKQ
+1042 N
-1049 LTRQAL
+1049 QAL
-1055 IALDDSPD
+1055 IVLEDSPD
-1063 MAIPLVDENGNPAA
+1063 MVIPLEDANGDPAS